1 MNLSYEE
8 FIKLIPEDTKEYVD
22 IVLKYI
28 SRYIVHNTEE
38 DIKDYGDIV
47 LKHID
52 GYITHGEDMHIVDDY
67 NKFID
72 VPINN
77 DCKIKAFF
85 LEALSKSEY
94 SYVAKKLYNN
104 KYISYDEIAINGIP
118 VFLNNEVDTNVFNLY
133 KEYFLIYSDTSYYYG
148 LTPLEL
154 VNNIFEKKQEIL
166 DYRDSYGIY
175 RYCFI
180 ANDGYKRLKIDKII
194 EEKRKEFENKL
205 SIELFK
211 DIPID
216 IVHLVTNASK
226 IYNYNIKHIKSML
239 YKSIDDLVVD
249 SLLTSYLY
257 SEDTDVNNMVKK
269 LNLSPGIIDF
279 YRKKYIEN
287 TGDLDF
293 EPNYYGIKMYYE
305 KYYKDLNSKT
315 IENMFINLFNRN
327 ITNSTY
333 VEELLNKYNID
344 ENKVVGLLDT
354 RTEQEKINEMITNFN
369 GDRNKLARL
378 SKIYSLTLKKVNPI
392 TNKYLNT
399 KNDILTYS
407 YLTYLSIYEQDN
419 ILYEYLKDN
428 DITIDK
434 TNNLVEVNLTNE
446 EIEKEPI
453 TLESI
458 KDIVSKNIDDF
469 DEHFI
474 KNSKSNALINIF
486 NSLSSNKIYDLNRE
500 IENYIEK
507 KELEYKDKIY
517 LELFDGLNKETT
529 SFIKDLAFEN
539 KYLSANINDI
549 DKKDLIMLSIMYSAF
564 NVDSLKSYLYTRY
577 DIVIEE
583 VNDLVKVKHNNFYAG
598 YRYDEEDNVMLY
610 NDYYD
615 FIFKGYNQDIAR
627 QDIMPQ
633 HIFRNI
639 FNKSLYNRAYLVKL
653 LHRLN
658 HNLSDFDNFTDEYDN
673 YLLGSQ
679 VKDKM
684 ESIFK
689 GFYNCSVELNNNDRY
704 LNVYIENIIENA
716 LAINTKINETNPNLT
731 NLDKEKLSIMLSY
744 ILTYIDAID
753 KDNKFIFGINT
764 LYNNGITL
772 ELICKYLNTSKEELK
787 FNIPPIDYKL
797 FDNYMKY
804 FDSKEKE
811 KSLMTI
817 MSNLFNP
824 EINNSNILSVI
835 GNLSTEQSRVLNI
848 ELSTFKPYIPSLSE
862 CISSLKSL
870 EVKSMN
876 IEDMNDMM
884 SYGNELS
891 KHFVTI
897 NEEEHKLLSGDSNDK
912 SIANINEII
921 ANSYEVIEPK
931 KSFFKWLFLED
942 TPNNNITIKLE
953 AIPKLKDAINTNIN
967 ILSNELLTYDKIR
980 KYIIEYAKKNREY
993 VIKTSEIVAL
1003 LERKINEIDADDP
1016 YSYIDS
1022 MQTSSQLQIAR
1033 EKQNRFNTSNQ
1044 LLNQELLKINQAI
1057 VNHFITIN
1065 ALEMARDD
1073 LLPLIS
1079 SELLISQ
1086 GNKDV
1091 NSSLELSKNIM
1102 DLFKAMLERNVDSTK
1117 EVLTKINSI
1126 YSLNGTTELLN
1137 MHINNYINTIDNTTD
1152 KENSKKL
1159 IREI

>member
-8 FIKLIPEDTKEYVD
+8 FIELIPEGTKEYVED
-22 IVLKYI
+22 VLRSITQFIILNRKIYI
-28 SRYIVHNTEE
+28 EESSNFINEDYKIKTIFSEILSKNNEYSYIAKK
-38 DIKDYGDIV
+38 IKNV
-47 LKHID
+47 
-52 GYITHGEDMHIVDDY
+52 T
-67 NKFID
+67 FID
-72 VPINN
+72 TSDKSIY
-77 DCKIKAFF
+77 
-85 LEALSKSEY
+85 LSKSY
-94 SYVAKKLYNN
+94 S
-104 KYISYDEIAINGIP
+104 INP
-118 VFLNNEVDTNVFNLY
+118 DAFNLY
-133 KEYFLIYSDTSYYYG
+133 KEYFLIYNDISYYYG

-154 VNNIFEKKQEIL
+154 VNNIFNIDHSVLEF
-166 DYRDSYGIY
+166 DDSNYK
-175 RYCFI
+175 RHRCFI
-180 ANDGYKRLKIDKII
+180 DNKDYANLKIYKII

-205 SIELFK
+205 NIELFRN
-211 DIPID
+211 IPID

-226 IYNYNIKHIKSML
+226 IYNYNIKHIKGML

-257 SEDTDVNNMVKK
+257 SEDEDIKNMVKK
-269 LNLSPGIIDF
+269 LNLSPSIIDF
-279 YRKKYIEN
+279 YKKIYIEN

-344 ENKVVGLLDT
+344 ENKIVSLLDT
-354 RTEQEKINEMITNFN
+354 RTEQEKINEILTNFS

-419 ILYEYLKDN
+419 ILYKYLKDN

-446 EIEKEPI
+446 EIDNEPI
-453 TLESI
+453 TLEVI
-458 KDIVSKNIDDF
+458 KDIVSKNIDNF
-469 DEHFI
+469 DEYFI
-474 KNSKSNALINIF
+474 KDSKSNALVNIF
-486 NSLSSNKIYDLNRE
+486 NSISNNKICDLNSE

-517 LELFDGLNKETT
+517 LELFNGLNKETI
-529 SFIKDLAFEN
+529 SFIKHLAFEN
-539 KYLSANINDI
+539 KYLSANIDNI
-549 DKKDLIMLSIMYSAF
+549 DRKDLIMLS
-564 NVDSLKSYLYTRY
+564 VLYTAFHIDNLKDCLY
-577 DIVIEE
+577 MKYGMTTKNI
-583 VNDLVKVKHNNFYAG
+583 NNFTKIQCKNPNEK
-598 YRYDEEDNVMLY
+598 YDYTEEDNIMLY

-615 FIFKGYNQDIAR
+615 FIFKGYNKDISR
-627 QDIMPQ
+627 QDIMPC

-653 LHRLN
+653 LHYLKL
-658 HNLSDFDNFTDEYDN
+658 NLSNFDNFTEEYDN
-673 YLLGSQ
+673 YLLEIQ
-679 VKDKM
+679 VNNTM
-684 ESIFK
+684 NSIFYS
-689 GFYNCSVELNNNDRY
+689 FNDCDVKFNTNGRY
-704 LNVYIENIIENA
+704 LNVNIKSIIENA
-716 LAINTKINETNPNLT
+716 LAINTRINKNNLNLT

-744 ILTYIDAID
+744 ILAYIDYIDAID
-753 KDNKFIFGINT
+753 KDNEFIFGINT

-787 FNIPPIDYKL
+787 FNIPQVDYKL

-804 FDSKEKE
+804 FDSNKQEKT
-811 KSLMTI
+811 LMTI

-835 GNLSTEQSRVLNI
+835 GNLPSEQSRVLNI
-848 ELSTFKPYIPSLSE
+848 ELSTFKPYIPTLSE

-870 EVKSMN
+870 EVKQMN
-876 IEDMNDMM
+876 VSDINDMM

-931 KSFFKWLFLED
+931 KSFFKWLFSEE
-942 TPNNNITIKLE
+942 TNNNITIKLE
-953 AIPKLKDAINTNIN
+953 AIPKLKDAINVNIS
-967 ILSNELLTYDKIR
+967 ILSSELLTYDKIR

-993 VIKTSEIVAL
+993 IIKTSEIVAL
-1003 LERKINEIDADDP
+1003 LESKTNEIDANDP
-1016 YSYIDS
+1016 YGYIDS
-1022 MQTSSQLQIAR
+1022 LQVSSQLQIAR

-1044 LLNQELLKINQAI
+1044 LLNQELFKINQAI

-1065 ALEMARDD
+1065 ALVMARDD

-1079 SELLISQ
+1079 SEILISQ

-1126 YSLNGTTELLN
+1126 YQLNGTTELLN
-1137 MHINNYINTIDNTTD
+1137 MHINNYINTIDNTTN

-1159 IREI
+1159 IKEL

>member
-8 FIKLIPEDTKEYVD
+8 FIKLLPEGTKEYVED
-22 IVLKYI
+22 VLRSITQFIILNRKI
-28 SRYIVHNTEE
+28 YIVESN
-38 DIKDYGDIV
+38 
-47 LKHID
+47 
-52 GYITHGEDMHIVDDY
+52 
-67 NKFID
+67 NFID
-72 VPINN
+72 E
-77 DCKIKAFF
+77 DYKIKTIFS
-85 LEALSKSEY
+85 EILSKNNEY
-94 SYVAKKLYNN
+94 SYIAKKIKNVTFIDISN
-104 KYISYDEIAINGIP
+104 KSIYLIKSYSINP
-118 VFLNNEVDTNVFNLY
+118 DAFNLY
-133 KEYFLIYSDTSYYYG
+133 KEYFLIYNDISYYYG

-154 VNNIFEKKQEIL
+154 VNNIFNIDHSVLEF
-166 DYRDSYGIY
+166 DDSNFK
-175 RYCFI
+175 RHRCFI
-180 ANDGYKRLKIDKII
+180 ANDDYKKLNIDKII
-194 EEKRKEFENKL
+194 EEKRKEFENNL
-205 SIELFK
+205 SIELFR
-211 DIPID
+211 DTPID
-216 IVHLVTNASK
+216 IIHLITNASK
-226 IYNYNIKHIKSML
+226 IYNYNIKHIKDML

-249 SLLTSYLY
+249 SILTSYLS
-257 SEDTDVNNMVKK
+257 SEDTDIKNMIKK

-279 YRKKYIEN
+279 YRKK
-287 TGDLDF
+287 DLVKTSDLAI
-293 EPNYYGIKMYYE
+293 EPNYYSIKMYYE

-344 ENKVVGLLDT
+344 ENKIISLLDT
-354 RTEQEKINEMITNFN
+354 RTSQEKINEILTNFN
-369 GDRNKLARL
+369 GDKTKLARL
-378 SKIYSLTLKKVNPI
+378 SKVYSLTLKKVNPL

-419 ILYEYLKDN
+419 ILYKYLKDN
-428 DITIDK
+428 DVTIDK
-434 TNNLVEVNLTNE
+434 INNLVEVNLTNE
-446 EIEKEPI
+446 EINEESI
-453 TLESI
+453 TLEVI
-458 KDIVSKNIDDF
+458 KDIVSKNIDNF
-469 DEHFI
+469 DEYFI
-474 KNSKSNALINIF
+474 KDSKSNIIINII
-486 NSLSSNKIYDLNRE
+486 NSISNNKICDLNSE
-500 IENYIEK
+500 IENYKEK

-517 LELFDGLNKETT
+517 LELFNGLNKETI
-529 SFIKDLAFEN
+529 SFIKHLAFEN
-539 KYLSANINDI
+539 KYLSANISDI
-549 DKKDLIMLSIMYSAF
+549 DRKDLIMLSIMHSAF
-564 NVDSLKSYLYTRY
+564 NVDSLRSYLYTKY
-577 DIVIEE
+577 DIAIEE
-583 VNDLVKVKHNNFYAG
+583 VNDLIKVKYNNFYADDG
-598 YRYDEEDNVMLY
+598 YRYDEEDNIMLY

-615 FIFKGYNQDIAR
+615 FIFKGYNQDMAR

-653 LHRLN
+653 LHNLKF
-658 HNLSDFDNFTDEYDN
+658 NLSDFDNFTNDFNN
-673 YLLGSQ
+673 YLLEDQ

-684 ESIFK
+684 KSIFK
-689 GFYNCSVELNNNDRY
+689 DFISCDNGRY
-704 LNVYIENIIENA
+704 LNVYIENIILNA
-716 LAINTKINETNPNLT
+716 LAINTRINKSNPNLSD
-731 NLDKEKLSIMLSY
+731 LDKEKLSIMLSY
-744 ILTYIDAID
+744 ILAYIDYIDAID

-772 ELICKYLNTSKEELK
+772 ELICKYLNTSKDELK

-804 FDSKEKE
+804 FDSNKQE

-835 GNLSTEQSRVLNI
+835 GNLPSEQSRVLNI

-862 CISSLKSL
+862 CIESLRSI
-870 EVKSMN
+870 EVKQMN
-876 IEDMNDMM
+876 VSDINDMM

-931 KSFFKWLFLED
+931 KSFFKWLFNEEE
-942 TPNNNITIKLE
+942 TNNNITIKLE
-953 AIPKLKDAINTNIN
+953 AIPKLKEAINVNIS
-967 ILSNELLTYDKIR
+967 ILSSELLTYDKIR

-993 VIKTSEIVAL
+993 IIKTSEIVTL
-1003 LERKINEIDADDP
+1003 LENKTNEINPNDP

-1022 MQTSSQLQIAR
+1022 LQISSQLQIVR

-1044 LLNQELLKINQAI
+1044 LLNQELFKINQAI

-1079 SELLISQ
+1079 SEILISQ

-1159 IREI
+1159 IKEL

>member
-8 FIKLIPEDTKEYVD
+8 FIKLIPKDTKKYVD

-28 SRYIVHNTEE
+28 SRYIVHDTEE

-52 GYITHGEDMHIVDDY
+52 RYTNHDDDMHIVDDY
-67 NKFID
+67 NKVIN
-72 VPINN
+72 VPINDN
-77 DCKIKAFF
+77 CKIKAIF
-85 LEALSKSEY
+85 LEVLSKSEY
-94 SYVAKKLYNN
+94 SYIAKKLYNS
-104 KYISYDEIAINGIP
+104 KYISYNEIAINGIP

-148 LTPLEL
+148 LTPIEL
-154 VNNIFEKKQEIL
+154 VNNIFNINHSVLEF
-166 DYRDSYGIY
+166 DDSYCK
-175 RYCFI
+175 RCRCFI
-180 ANDGYKRLKIDKII
+180 DNNDYANLRIYKII
-194 EEKRKEFENKL
+194 EEKRKELESKL
-205 SIELFK
+205 SIELFR
-211 DIPID
+211 DTPID

-226 IYNYNIKHIKSML
+226 IYDYNMKYVA
-239 YKSIDDLVVD
+239 YKTINDLVAD
-249 SLLTSYLY
+249 SLLTSYLC
-257 SEDTDVNNMVKK
+257 SEDEDVKTMIKK
-269 LNLSPGIIDF
+269 LNLPSDIVEF
-279 YRKKYIEN
+279 RRKKYKEDVEDP
-287 TGDLDF
+287 GF
-293 EPNYYGIKMYYE
+293 EQNYYSIKMYYE
-305 KYYKDLNSKT
+305 KYYKALNNKT

-344 ENKVVGLLDT
+344 ENKIVALLDT
-354 RTEQEKINEMITNFN
+354 RTEQEKTNEMITNFN
-369 GDRNKLARL
+369 GDKTKLARL

-392 TNKYLNT
+392 TNKYLSTN
-399 KNDILTYS
+399 NDILSYS

-419 ILYEYLKDN
+419 ILYQYLKDN

-446 EIEKEPI
+446 EIEDEPI
-453 TLESI
+453 NLESI
-458 KDIVSKNIDDF
+458 KDIISRNIDNF
-469 DEHFI
+469 DEYFI
-474 KNSKSNALINIF
+474 KDSKSNAIINIF
-486 NSLSSNKIYDLNRE
+486 NSLSSNKIYDLDSE
-500 IENYIEK
+500 IENYKEK

-517 LELFDGLNKETT
+517 LELFDGLNKETI
-529 SFIKDLAFEN
+529 SFIKDLALEN
-539 KYLSANINDI
+539 KYLSKNINDI
-549 DKKDLIMLSIMYSAF
+549 DRKDLIMLSIMYSAF
-564 NVDSLKSYLYTRY
+564 ETHDLRFYLANCG
-577 DIVIEE
+577 IVIGT
-583 VNDLVKVKHNNFYAG
+583 VNNLIKVKYNNSRAEY
-598 YRYDEEDNVMLY
+598 YYDEDDNIMLY

-615 FIFKGYNQDIAR
+615 FIFKGYNQDMAR
-627 QDIMPQ
+627 QDIMPH

-653 LHRLN
+653 LHNLKL
-658 HNLSDFDNFTDEYDN
+658 NLSDFDNFVNDFDN
-673 YLLGSQ
+673 YLLKGK

-684 ESIFK
+684 KSIFK
-689 GFYNCSVELNNNDRY
+689 DFASCDNGRY
-704 LNVYIENIIENA
+704 NVYVEDIIENA
-716 LAINTKINETNPNLT
+716 LAINTKINETNSNLSD
-731 NLDKEKLSIMLSY
+731 LDKEKLSIVLSY
-744 ILTYIDAID
+744 IRTYIDYIDVID

-772 ELICKYLNTSKEELK
+772 ELICKYLNTSKDELK
-787 FNIPPIDYKL
+787 FDIPPIDYKL

-804 FDSKEKE
+804 FDSSKQE

-817 MSNLFNP
+817 MSNLFNS
-824 EINNSNILSVI
+824 EINNSNILSEI
-835 GNLSTEQSRVLNI
+835 GNLPSEQSRILNI

-862 CISSLKSL
+862 CISSLQSL
-870 EVKSMN
+870 EVRPMN
-876 IEDMNDMM
+876 VNDINDMM

-921 ANSYEVIEPK
+921 ANSYEVVEPK

-942 TPNNNITIKLE
+942 TPSNNITIKLE
-953 AIPKLKDAINTNIN
+953 AIPKLKEAINVNIS
-967 ILSNELLTYDKIR
+967 ILSSELLTYDKIR

-1003 LERKINEIDADDP
+1003 LENKMNEIDADDP

-1044 LLNQELLKINQAI
+1044 LLNQELFKINQAI

-1079 SELLISQ
+1079 SEILISQ

-1137 MHINNYINTIDNTTD
+1137 MHINNYINTIDNTTN

-1159 IREI
+1159 IKI

>member
-8 FIKLIPEDTKEYVD
+8 FIKLLPEGTKEYVED
-22 IVLKYI
+22 VLRSITQFIILNRKIYI
-28 SRYIVHNTEE
+28 EE
-38 DIKDYGDIV
+38 S
-47 LKHID
+47 
-52 GYITHGEDMHIVDDY
+52 
-67 NKFID
+67 NNFID
-72 VPINN
+72 E
-77 DCKIKAFF
+77 DYKIKTIFSEILSKNNEYSYIAKKIKNVTFIDTNDKSIY
-85 LEALSKSEY
+85 LSKSY
-94 SYVAKKLYNN
+94 S
-104 KYISYDEIAINGIP
+104 INP
-118 VFLNNEVDTNVFNLY
+118 DAFNLY
-133 KEYFLIYSDTSYYYG
+133 KEYFLIYNDISYYYG

-154 VNNIFEKKQEIL
+154 VNNIFNIDHSVLEF
-166 DYRDSYGIY
+166 DDSNFK
-175 RYCFI
+175 RHRCFI
-180 ANDGYKRLKIDKII
+180 ANDDYKKLNIDKII
-194 EEKRKEFENKL
+194 EEKRKEFENNL
-205 SIELFK
+205 SIELFR
-211 DIPID
+211 DTPID
-216 IVHLVTNASK
+216 IIHLITNASK
-226 IYNYNIKHIKSML
+226 IYNYNIKHIKDML

-249 SLLTSYLY
+249 SILTSYLS
-257 SEDTDVNNMVKK
+257 SEDEDVKTMVKK

-279 YRKKYIEN
+279 YRKKNLEN
-287 TGDLDF
+287 TIELDF
-293 EPNYYGIKMYYE
+293 EPNYYSIKMYYE

-344 ENKVVGLLDT
+344 ENKIISLLDT
-354 RTEQEKINEMITNFN
+354 RTSQEKINEILTNFN
-369 GDRNKLARL
+369 GDKTKLARL
-378 SKIYSLTLKKVNPI
+378 SKVYSLTLKKVNPI

-419 ILYEYLKDN
+419 ILYKYLKDN
-428 DITIDK
+428 DVTIDK
-434 TNNLVEVNLTNE
+434 INNLVEVNLTNE
-446 EIEKEPI
+446 EINEESI
-453 TLESI
+453 TLEVI
-458 KDIVSKNIDDF
+458 KDIVSKNIDNF
-469 DEHFI
+469 DEYFI
-474 KNSKSNALINIF
+474 KDSKSNTLTNIF
-486 NSLSSNKIYDLNRE
+486 NSLSNNKIHDLNSE
-500 IENYIEK
+500 IENYKEK

-517 LELFDGLNKETT
+517 LELFNGLNKETI
-529 SFIKDLAFEN
+529 SFIKHLAFEN
-539 KYLSANINDI
+539 KYLSANISDI
-549 DKKDLIMLSIMYSAF
+549 DRKDLIMLSIMHSAF
-564 NVDSLKSYLYTRY
+564 NVDSLRSYLYTKY
-577 DIVIEE
+577 DIAIEE
-583 VNDLVKVKHNNFYAG
+583 VNDLIKVKYNNFYADDG
-598 YRYDEEDNVMLY
+598 YRYDEEDNIMLY

-615 FIFKGYNQDIAR
+615 FIFKGYNQDMAR

-653 LHRLN
+653 LHNLKF
-658 HNLSDFDNFTDEYDN
+658 NLSDFDNFTNDFNN
-673 YLLGSQ
+673 YLLEDQ

-684 ESIFK
+684 KSIFK
-689 GFYNCSVELNNNDRY
+689 DFTSCDNGRY
-704 LNVYIENIIENA
+704 LNVYIENIILNA
-716 LAINTKINETNPNLT
+716 LAINTRINKSNPNLSD
-731 NLDKEKLSIMLSY
+731 LDKEKLSIMLSY
-744 ILTYIDAID
+744 ILAYIDYID
-753 KDNKFIFGINT
+753 VIEVDNKFIFGINT

-772 ELICKYLNTSKEELK
+772 ELICKYLNTSKDELK

-804 FDSKEKE
+804 FDSNKQE

-835 GNLSTEQSRVLNI
+835 GNLPSEQSRVLNI

-862 CISSLKSL
+862 CIESLRSL
-870 EVKSMN
+870 EVKQMN
-876 IEDMNDMM
+876 VSDINDMM

-931 KSFFKWLFLED
+931 KSFFKWLFNEEE
-942 TPNNNITIKLE
+942 TNNNITIKLE
-953 AIPKLKDAINTNIN
+953 AIPKLKEAINVNIS
-967 ILSNELLTYDKIR
+967 ILSSELLTYDKIR

-993 VIKTSEIVAL
+993 IIKTSEIVTL
-1003 LERKINEIDADDP
+1003 LENKTNEINPNDP

-1022 MQTSSQLQIAR
+1022 LQISSQLQIVR

-1044 LLNQELLKINQAI
+1044 LLNQELFKINQAI

-1079 SELLISQ
+1079 SEILISQ

-1137 MHINNYINTIDNTTD
+1137 MHINNYINTIDDTTD

-1159 IREI
+1159 IKKL

>member
-8 FIKLIPEDTKEYVD
+8 FIKLLPEGTKEYVED
-22 IVLKYI
+22 VLRSITQFIILNRKI
-28 SRYIVHNTEE
+28 YIVESN
-38 DIKDYGDIV
+38 
-47 LKHID
+47 
-52 GYITHGEDMHIVDDY
+52 
-67 NKFID
+67 NFID
-72 VPINN
+72 E
-77 DCKIKAFF
+77 DYKIKTIFS
-85 LEALSKSEY
+85 EILSKNNEY
-94 SYVAKKLYNN
+94 SYIAKKIKNVTFIDISN
-104 KYISYDEIAINGIP
+104 KSIYLIKSYSINP
-118 VFLNNEVDTNVFNLY
+118 DAFNLY
-133 KEYFLIYSDTSYYYG
+133 KEYFLIYNDISYYYG

-154 VNNIFEKKQEIL
+154 VNNIFNIDHSVLEF
-166 DYRDSYGIY
+166 DDSNFK
-175 RYCFI
+175 RHRCFI
-180 ANDGYKRLKIDKII
+180 ANDDYKRLNIDKII
-194 EEKRKEFENKL
+194 EEKRKEFENNL
-205 SIELFK
+205 SIELFR
-211 DIPID
+211 DTPID
-216 IVHLVTNASK
+216 IIHLITNASK
-226 IYNYNIKHIKSML
+226 IYNYNIKHIKDML

-249 SLLTSYLY
+249 SILTSYLS
-257 SEDTDVNNMVKK
+257 SEDEDVKTMVKK

-279 YRKKYIEN
+279 YRKKNLEN
-287 TGDLDF
+287 TIELDF
-293 EPNYYGIKMYYE
+293 EPNYYSIKMYYE

-333 VEELLNKYNID
+333 VEEVLNKHNID
-344 ENKVVGLLDT
+344 ENKIVNLLDT
-354 RTEQEKINEMITNFN
+354 RTEQEKINEILTNFN
-369 GDRNKLARL
+369 GDKTKLARL
-378 SKIYSLTLKKVNPI
+378 SKVYSLTLKKVNPI

-419 ILYEYLKDN
+419 ILYKYLKDN
-428 DITIDK
+428 DVTIDK
-434 TNNLVEVNLTNE
+434 INNLVEVNLTNE
-446 EIEKEPI
+446 EIEKELI
-453 TLESI
+453 DLNTI
-458 KDIVSKNIDDF
+458 KDIISRNIDNF
-469 DEHFI
+469 DEYFI
-474 KNSKSNALINIF
+474 KDSKSNALIDIF
-486 NSLSSNKIYDLNRE
+486 NSLSSNKICDLNSE

-517 LELFDGLNKETT
+517 LELFNGLNKETI
-529 SFIKDLAFEN
+529 SFIKDLAYEN
-539 KYLSANINDI
+539 KYLSANISDI
-549 DKKDLIMLSIMYSAF
+549 DRKDLIMLSIMYSAF

-577 DIVIEE
+577 DITTNLIEI
-583 VNDLVKVKHNNFYAG
+583 
-598 YRYDEEDNVMLY
+598 YRKKSSKKYDYTEEDNIMLY

-615 FIFKGYNQDIAR
+615 FIFKGYNQDMAR

-653 LHRLN
+653 LHNLKL
-658 HNLSDFDNFTDEYDN
+658 NLSDFDNFTNDFNN
-673 YLLGSQ
+673 YLLEDQ

-704 LNVYIENIIENA
+704 LNVYIENIILNA
-716 LAINTKINETNPNLT
+716 LAINTRINKSNPNLSD
-731 NLDKEKLSIMLSY
+731 LDKEKLSIMLSY
-744 ILTYIDAID
+744 ILAYIDYIDVID

-772 ELICKYLNTSKEELK
+772 ELICKYLNTSKDELK

-804 FDSKEKE
+804 FDSNKQE

-862 CISSLKSL
+862 CIESLRSL
-870 EVKSMN
+870 EVKQMN
-876 IEDMNDMM
+876 VSDINDMM

-931 KSFFKWLFLED
+931 KSFFKWLFNEEE
-942 TPNNNITIKLE
+942 TNNNITIKLE
-953 AIPKLKDAINTNIN
+953 AIPKLKEAINVNIS
-967 ILSNELLTYDKIR
+967 ILSSELLTYDKIR

-993 VIKTSEIVAL
+993 IIKTSEIVTL
-1003 LERKINEIDADDP
+1003 LENKTNEINPNDP

-1022 MQTSSQLQIAR
+1022 LQISSQLQIVR

-1044 LLNQELLKINQAI
+1044 LLNQELFKINQAI

-1079 SELLISQ
+1079 SEILISQ

-1159 IREI
+1159 IKEL

>member
-8 FIKLIPEDTKEYVD
+8 FIKLIPEGTKEYVED
-22 IVLKYI
+22 VLRSITQFIILNRKIYI
-28 SRYIVHNTEE
+28 EESNNFINEDYKIKTIFSEILSKNNEYSYIAKK
-38 DIKDYGDIV
+38 IKNV
-47 LKHID
+47 
-52 GYITHGEDMHIVDDY
+52 T
-67 NKFID
+67 FID
-72 VPINN
+72 TSDKSIY
-77 DCKIKAFF
+77 
-85 LEALSKSEY
+85 LSKSY
-94 SYVAKKLYNN
+94 S
-104 KYISYDEIAINGIP
+104 INP
-118 VFLNNEVDTNVFNLY
+118 DAFNLY
-133 KEYFLIYSDTSYYYG
+133 KEYFLIYNDISYYYG

-154 VNNIFEKKQEIL
+154 VNNIFNIDHSVLEF
-166 DYRDSYGIY
+166 DDSNFK
-175 RYCFI
+175 RHRCFI
-180 ANDGYKRLKIDKII
+180 ANDDYKRLNIDKII
-194 EEKRKEFENKL
+194 EEKRKEFENNL
-205 SIELFK
+205 SIELFR
-211 DIPID
+211 DTPID
-216 IVHLVTNASK
+216 IIHLITNASK
-226 IYNYNIKHIKSML
+226 IYNYNIKHIKDML

-249 SLLTSYLY
+249 SILTSYLS
-257 SEDTDVNNMVKK
+257 SEDEDVKTMVKK
-269 LNLSPGIIDF
+269 LNLSPGIIDL
-279 YRKKYIEN
+279 YRKKN
-287 TGDLDF
+287 LVKTSDLAI
-293 EPNYYGIKMYYE
+293 EPNYYSIKMYYE
-305 KYYKDLNSKT
+305 KYYKALNNKT
-315 IENMFINLFNRN
+315 IESMFINLFNRN

-333 VEELLNKYNID
+333 VEEVLNKHNID
-344 ENKVVGLLDT
+344 ENKIVNLLDT
-354 RTEQEKINEMITNFN
+354 RTEQEKINEILTNFN
-369 GDRNKLARL
+369 GDKTKLARL

-419 ILYEYLKDN
+419 ILYKYLKDN
-428 DITIDK
+428 DVTIDK
-434 TNNLVEVNLTNE
+434 INNLVEVNLTNE
-446 EIEKEPI
+446 EINEESI
-453 TLESI
+453 TLEVI
-458 KDIVSKNIDDF
+458 KDIVSKNIDNF
-469 DEHFI
+469 DEYFI
-474 KNSKSNALINIF
+474 KDSKSSTLTNIF
-486 NSLSSNKIYDLNRE
+486 NSLSNNKICDLNSE

-517 LELFDGLNKETT
+517 LELFNGLNKETI
-529 SFIKDLAFEN
+529 SFIKHLAFEN
-539 KYLSANINDI
+539 KYLSANISDI
-549 DKKDLIMLSIMYSAF
+549 DRKDLIMLSIMHSAF
-564 NVDSLKSYLYTRY
+564 NEDSLRSYLYTKY
-577 DIVIEE
+577 DIAIEE
-583 VNDLVKVKHNNFYAG
+583 VNDLIKVKYNNFYADDG
-598 YRYDEEDNVMLY
+598 YRYDEEDNIMLY

-615 FIFKGYNQDIAR
+615 FIFKGYNQDMAR

-653 LHRLN
+653 LHNLKL
-658 HNLSDFDNFTDEYDN
+658 NLSDFDNFTNDFNN
-673 YLLGSQ
+673 YLLEDQ

-684 ESIFK
+684 KSIFK
-689 GFYNCSVELNNNDRY
+689 DFTSCDNGRY
-704 LNVYIENIIENA
+704 LNVYIENIILNA
-716 LAINTKINETNPNLT
+716 LAINTRINKSNPNLSD
-731 NLDKEKLSIMLSY
+731 LDKEKLSIMLSY
-744 ILTYIDAID
+744 ILAYIDYID
-753 KDNKFIFGINT
+753 VIEVDNKFIFGINT

-772 ELICKYLNTSKEELK
+772 ELICKYLNTSKDELK

-804 FDSKEKE
+804 FDSNKQE
-811 KSLMTI
+811 KSLITI

-835 GNLSTEQSRVLNI
+835 GNLPSEQSRVLNI

-862 CISSLKSL
+862 CIESLRSL
-870 EVKSMN
+870 EVKQMN
-876 IEDMNDMM
+876 VSDINDMM

-931 KSFFKWLFLED
+931 KSFFKWLFNEEE
-942 TPNNNITIKLE
+942 TNNNITIKLE
-953 AIPKLKDAINTNIN
+953 AIPKLKEAINVNIS
-967 ILSNELLTYDKIR
+967 ILSSELLTYDKIR

-993 VIKTSEIVAL
+993 IIKTSEIVTL
-1003 LERKINEIDADDP
+1003 LENKTNEINPNDP

-1022 MQTSSQLQIAR
+1022 LQISSQLQIVR

-1044 LLNQELLKINQAI
+1044 LLNQELFKINQAI

-1079 SELLISQ
+1079 SEILISQ

-1102 DLFKAMLERNVDSTK
+1102 NLFKAMLERNVDSTK

-1159 IREI
+1159 IKEL

>member
-8 FIKLIPEDTKEYVD
+8 FIKLLPEGTKEYVED
-22 IVLKYI
+22 VLRSITQFIILNRKIYI
-28 SRYIVHNTEE
+28 EESNNFINEDYKIKTIFSEILSKNNEYSYIAKK
-38 DIKDYGDIV
+38 IKNV
-47 LKHID
+47 
-52 GYITHGEDMHIVDDY
+52 T
-67 NKFID
+67 FID
-72 VPINN
+72 TN
-77 DCKIKAFF
+77 DKSIY
-85 LEALSKSEY
+85 LSKSY
-94 SYVAKKLYNN
+94 S
-104 KYISYDEIAINGIP
+104 INP
-118 VFLNNEVDTNVFNLY
+118 DAFNLY
-133 KEYFLIYSDTSYYYG
+133 KEYFLIYNDISYYYG

-154 VNNIFEKKQEIL
+154 VNNIFNIDHSVLEF
-166 DYRDSYGIY
+166 DDSNYK
-175 RYCFI
+175 RHRCFI
-180 ANDGYKRLKIDKII
+180 ANDDYKRLNIDKII
-194 EEKRKEFENKL
+194 EEKRKEFENNL
-205 SIELFK
+205 SIELFR
-211 DIPID
+211 DTPID
-216 IVHLVTNASK
+216 IIHLITNASK
-226 IYNYNIKHIKSML
+226 IYNYNIKHIKGML
-239 YKSIDDLVVD
+239 YKSIDDLIVD
-249 SLLTSYLY
+249 SIFTSYLS
-257 SEDTDVNNMVKK
+257 SEDTDIKNMIKK

-279 YRKKYIEN
+279 YRKQYLEN
-287 TGDLDF
+287 TTELDF
-293 EPNYYGIKMYYE
+293 EPNYYSIKMYYE

-344 ENKVVGLLDT
+344 ENKIISLLDT
-354 RTEQEKINEMITNFN
+354 RTEQEKINEILTNFN

-378 SKIYSLTLKKVNPI
+378 SKVYSLTLKKANPI
-392 TNKYLNT
+392 NNKYLKTND
-399 KNDILTYS
+399 DILSYS

-419 ILYEYLKDN
+419 ILYQYLKDN

-434 TNNLVEVNLTNE
+434 INNLVEVNLTDE
-446 EIEKEPI
+446 EIEKELI
-453 TLESI
+453 DLNTI
-458 KDIVSKNIDDF
+458 KDVVSKNIDDF
-469 DEHFI
+469 EEYFI
-474 KNSKSNALINIF
+474 KDSKSNALIDIF
-486 NSLSSNKIYDLNRE
+486 NSLSSNKICDLNSE

-517 LELFDGLNKETT
+517 LELFNGLNKETI
-529 SFIKDLAFEN
+529 SFIKDLAYEN
-539 KYLSANINDI
+539 KYLSANISDI
-549 DKKDLIMLSIMYSAF
+549 DRKDLIMLSIMYSAF

-577 DIVIEE
+577 DITTNLIEI
-583 VNDLVKVKHNNFYAG
+583 
-598 YRYDEEDNVMLY
+598 YRKKSSKKYDYTEEDNIMLY

-615 FIFKGYNQDIAR
+615 FIFKGYNQDMAR

-704 LNVYIENIIENA
+704 LNAYIENIILNA
-716 LAINTKINETNPNLT
+716 LAINTKINENNPNLT

-744 ILTYIDAID
+744 ILTYIDYIDAID
-753 KDNKFIFGINT
+753 KDNKLIFGINT

-787 FNIPPIDYKL
+787 FNIPPINYKL
-797 FDNYMKY
+797 FDNYIKY
-804 FDSKEKE
+804 FDSNEKE

-870 EVKSMN
+870 EVKQMDV
-876 IEDMNDMM
+876 EDINDMM

-921 ANSYEVIEPK
+921 TNSYEVIEPK
-931 KSFFKWLFLED
+931 KSFFKWLFVEE
-942 TPNNNITIKLE
+942 TNNNITIKLE
-953 AIPKLKDAINTNIN
+953 AIPKLKEAINTNIN
-967 ILSNELLTYDKIR
+967 ILSSELLTYDKIR

-1003 LERKINEIDADDP
+1003 LENKINEVNPNDP
-1016 YSYIDS
+1016 YGYIDS
-1022 MQTSSQLQIAR
+1022 LQVSSQLQIAR

-1044 LLNQELLKINQAI
+1044 LLNQELFKINQAI

-1079 SELLISQ
+1079 SEILIAQ

-1137 MHINNYINTIDNTTD
+1137 THINNYINTIDNTTD

-1159 IREI
+1159 IKEI

>member
-8 FIKLIPEDTKEYVD
+8 FIKLIPKDTKEYVED
-22 IVLKYI
+22 VLRCITQYVILNRKMYI
-28 SRYIVHNTEE
+28 EGSSDSIDE
-38 DIKDYGDIV
+38 DYR
-47 LKHID
+47 
-52 GYITHGEDMHIVDDY
+52 
-67 NKFID
+67 
-72 VPINN
+72 
-77 DCKIKAFF
+77 IKAIFS
-85 LEALSKSEY
+85 EMLSRNEEY
-94 SYVAKKLYNN
+94 SYITKKIKYNTFVNSSRTNIYLN
-104 KYISYDEIAINGIP
+104 KSYNINA
-118 VFLNNEVDTNVFNLY
+118 DAFNLY
-133 KEYFLIYSDTSYYYG
+133 KEYFLIYSDISYYYG

-154 VNNIFEKKQEIL
+154 VNNIFEKNQGIL

-180 ANDGYKRLKIDKII
+180 ANDGYKRLKVDKII

-205 SIELFK
+205 SIELFR
-211 DIPID
+211 DTPID
-216 IVHLVTNASK
+216 IIHLVTNASK
-226 IYNYNIKHIKSML
+226 IYNYNIKHIKDML
-239 YKSIDDLVVD
+239 YKSIDDLVAD
-249 SLLTSYLY
+249 SILTSYLS
-257 SEDTDVNNMVKK
+257 SEDEDVKTMVKK
-269 LNLSPGIIDF
+269 LNLSPVIIDL
-279 YRKKYIEN
+279 YRKKN
-287 TGDLDF
+287 LVKTSDLAI
-293 EPNYYGIKMYYE
+293 EPNYYSIKMYYE
-305 KYYKDLNSKT
+305 KYYKALNNKT
-315 IENMFINLFNRN
+315 IESMFINLFNRN

-333 VEELLNKYNID
+333 VEEVFNKHNID
-344 ENKVVGLLDT
+344 ENKIVNLLDT
-354 RTEQEKINEMITNFN
+354 RTEQEKINEILTNFN
-369 GDRNKLARL
+369 GDKTKLARL

-419 ILYEYLKDN
+419 ILYQYLKDN
-428 DITIDK
+428 DVTIDK
-434 TNNLVEVNLTNE
+434 INNLVEVNLTNE
-446 EIEKEPI
+446 EINNEPI
-453 TLESI
+453 TLEVI
-458 KDIVSKNIDDF
+458 KDIISKNIDNF
-469 DEHFI
+469 DEYFI
-474 KNSKSNALINIF
+474 KDSKSNALVNIF
-486 NSLSSNKIYDLNRE
+486 NSISNNKICDLNSE

-517 LELFDGLNKETT
+517 LELFNGLNKETI
-529 SFIKDLAFEN
+529 SFIKDLAYEN
-539 KYLSANINDI
+539 KYLSANISDI
-549 DKKDLIMLSIMYSAF
+549 DRKDLIMLSIMYSAF
-564 NVDSLKSYLYTRY
+564 ETQDLRLYLAYCG
-577 DIVIEE
+577 IVIET
-583 VNDLVKVKHNNFYAG
+583 VNNLIKVKYNNSRAG
-598 YRYDEEDNVMLY
+598 YYYSEEDNIMLY

-615 FIFKGYNQDIAR
+615 FIFKGYNKDISR
-627 QDIMPQ
+627 QDIMPC

-653 LHRLN
+653 LHNLKL
-658 HNLSDFDNFTDEYDN
+658 NLSDFDNFIDDFDN
-673 YLLGSQ
+673 YLLEGQ
-679 VKDKM
+679 VNDKM
-684 ESIFK
+684 ESIFRD
-689 GFYNCSVELNNNDRY
+689 FTNCDVKFNTNGRY
-704 LNVYIENIIENA
+704 LNAYVRAIIENA

-744 ILTYIDAID
+744 ILTYIDYIDAID
-753 KDNKFIFGINT
+753 KDNEFIFGINT

-772 ELICKYLNTSKEELK
+772 ELICKYLNTSKDELK
-787 FNIPPIDYKL
+787 FNMPPIDYKL

-804 FDSKEKE
+804 FDSSKQEKT
-811 KSLMTI
+811 LMTI

-824 EINNSNILSVI
+824 EINNSNILSII
-835 GNLSTEQSRVLNI
+835 GNLSTEQSRILNI

-862 CISSLKSL
+862 CIESLRSL
-870 EVKSMN
+870 EVKQMN
-876 IEDMNDMM
+876 VSDINDIM

-931 KSFFKWLFLED
+931 KSFFKWLFSEE
-942 TPNNNITIKLE
+942 TNNNITIKLE
-953 AIPKLKDAINTNIN
+953 AIPKLKEAINVNIS
-967 ILSNELLTYDKIR
+967 ILSSELLTYDKIR

-1003 LERKINEIDADDP
+1003 LENKMNEIDADDP

-1022 MQTSSQLQIAR
+1022 MQTSSQLQIAK

-1044 LLNQELLKINQAI
+1044 LLNQELFKINQAI

-1079 SELLISQ
+1079 SEILISQ

-1137 MHINNYINTIDNTTD
+1137 MHINNYINTIDNTTN

-1159 IREI
+1159 IKEI

>member
-8 FIKLIPEDTKEYVD
+8 FIKLIPEDTKEYVED
-22 IVLKYI
+22 VLRCITQYVILNRKMYI
-28 SRYIVHNTEE
+28 ERSSDSIDEDYRIKAIFSEMLSRNEE
-38 DIKDYGDIV
+38 YS
-47 LKHID
+47 
-52 GYITHGEDMHIVDDY
+52 YIT
-67 NKFID
+67 K
-72 VPINN
+72 
-77 DCKIKAFF
+77 KIKYNTFVDTTDKSIY
-85 LEALSKSEY
+85 LSKSY
-94 SYVAKKLYNN
+94 S
-104 KYISYDEIAINGIP
+104 INP
-118 VFLNNEVDTNVFNLY
+118 DAFNLY
-133 KEYFLIYSDTSYYYG
+133 KEYFLIYNDISYYYG

-154 VNNIFEKKQEIL
+154 VNNIFEKNQGIL

-180 ANDGYKRLKIDKII
+180 ANDGYKRLKVDKII

-205 SIELFK
+205 NIELFRN
-211 DIPID
+211 IPID

-226 IYNYNIKHIKSML
+226 IYNYNIKHIKGML
-239 YKSIDDLVVD
+239 YKSIDDLIVD
-249 SLLTSYLY
+249 SIFTSYLS
-257 SEDTDVNNMVKK
+257 SEDTDIKNMIKK

-279 YRKKYIEN
+279 YRKKNLEN
-287 TGDLDF
+287 TIELDI
-293 EPNYYGIKMYYE
+293 EPNYYSIKMYYE

-344 ENKVVGLLDT
+344 ENKIISLLDT
-354 RTEQEKINEMITNFN
+354 RTSQEKINEILTNFN

-378 SKIYSLTLKKVNPI
+378 SKIYSLTLKKVNPL

-419 ILYEYLKDN
+419 ILYNYLKDN
-428 DITIDK
+428 NIEVDK
-434 TNNLVEVNLTNE
+434 INNLVEVNLTNE
-446 EIEKEPI
+446 EIENEPI
-453 TLESI
+453 TLEVV
-458 KDIVSKNIDDF
+458 KDIISKNIDNF
-469 DEHFI
+469 DGYFI
-474 KNSKSNALINIF
+474 KNSKSNTLINIF
-486 NSLSSNKIYDLNRE
+486 NSLSNNKICNLNSE

-517 LELFDGLNKETT
+517 LELFNGLNKETI
-529 SFIKDLAFEN
+529 SFIKHLAFEN
-539 KYLSANINDI
+539 KYLSANISDI
-549 DKKDLIMLSIMYSAF
+549 DRKDLIMLSIMHSAF
-564 NVDSLKSYLYTRY
+564 NVDSLRSYLYTKY
-577 DIVIEE
+577 DIAIEE
-583 VNDLVKVKHNNFYAG
+583 VNDLIKVKYNNFYADDG
-598 YRYDEEDNVMLY
+598 YRYDEEDNIMLY

-615 FIFKGYNQDIAR
+615 FIFKGYNQDMAR

-653 LHRLN
+653 LHNLKL
-658 HNLSDFDNFTDEYDN
+658 NLSDFDNFGNDFDN
-673 YLLGSQ
+673 YLLENQ

-689 GFYNCSVELNNNDRY
+689 DFTSCDNGRY
-704 LNVYIENIIENA
+704 LNVYIENIILNA
-716 LAINTKINETNPNLT
+716 LAINTRINENNLNLT
-731 NLDKEKLSIMLSY
+731 DLDKEKLSIMLSY
-744 ILTYIDAID
+744 ILAYIDYIDAID
-753 KDNKFIFGINT
+753 KDNKLIFGINT

-772 ELICKYLNTSKEELK
+772 ELICKYLNTSKDELK
-787 FNIPPIDYKL
+787 FDIPPIDYKL

-804 FDSKEKE
+804 FDSSKQE

-817 MSNLFNP
+817 MSNLFNF
-824 EINNSNILSVI
+824 EINNSNILSEI
-835 GNLSTEQSRVLNI
+835 GNLSTEQSRILNI

-862 CISSLKSL
+862 CISSLRSL
-870 EVKSMN
+870 EVKQMN
-876 IEDMNDMM
+876 VSDINDMM

-921 ANSYEVIEPK
+921 TNSYEVIEPK

-942 TPNNNITIKLE
+942 TPSNNITIKLE
-953 AIPKLKDAINTNIN
+953 AIPKLKEAINTNIN

-1003 LERKINEIDADDP
+1003 LESKINEVNPNDP

-1022 MQTSSQLQIAR
+1022 LQVSSQLQIAR

-1044 LLNQELLKINQAI
+1044 LLNQELFKINQAI

-1079 SELLISQ
+1079 SEILISQ

-1137 MHINNYINTIDNTTD
+1137 MHINNYINTIDNTTN

-1159 IREI
+1159 IKEI

>member
-8 FIKLIPEDTKEYVD
+8 FIKLLPEGTKEYVED
-22 IVLKYI
+22 VLRSITQFIILNRKIYI
-28 SRYIVHNTEE
+28 EESNNFINEDYKIKTIFSEILSKNNEYSYIAKK
-38 DIKDYGDIV
+38 IKNV
-47 LKHID
+47 
-52 GYITHGEDMHIVDDY
+52 T
-67 NKFID
+67 FID
-72 VPINN
+72 TN
-77 DCKIKAFF
+77 DKSIY
-85 LEALSKSEY
+85 LSKSY
-94 SYVAKKLYNN
+94 S
-104 KYISYDEIAINGIP
+104 INP
-118 VFLNNEVDTNVFNLY
+118 DAFNLY
-133 KEYFLIYSDTSYYYG
+133 KEYFLIYNDISYYYG

-154 VNNIFEKKQEIL
+154 VNNIFNIDHSVLEF
-166 DYRDSYGIY
+166 DDSNFK
-175 RYCFI
+175 RHRCFI
-180 ANDGYKRLKIDKII
+180 ANDDYKKLNIDKII
-194 EEKRKEFENKL
+194 EEKRKEFENNL
-205 SIELFK
+205 SIELFR
-211 DIPID
+211 DTPID
-216 IVHLVTNASK
+216 IIHLITNASK
-226 IYNYNIKHIKSML
+226 IYNYNIKHIKDML

-249 SLLTSYLY
+249 SIFTSYLS
-257 SEDTDVNNMVKK
+257 SEDEDVKTMIKK

-279 YRKKYIEN
+279 YRKKNLEN
-287 TGDLDF
+287 TIELDF
-293 EPNYYGIKMYYE
+293 EPNYYSIKMYYE

-344 ENKVVGLLDT
+344 ENKIISLLDT
-354 RTEQEKINEMITNFN
+354 RTSQEKINEILTNFN
-369 GDRNKLARL
+369 GDKTKLARL
-378 SKIYSLTLKKVNPI
+378 SKVYSLTLKKVNPL

-419 ILYEYLKDN
+419 ILYKYLKDN
-428 DITIDK
+428 DVTIDK
-434 TNNLVEVNLTNE
+434 INNLVEVNLTNE
-446 EIEKEPI
+446 EINEESI
-453 TLESI
+453 TLEVI
-458 KDIVSKNIDDF
+458 KDIVSKNIDNF
-469 DEHFI
+469 DEYFI
-474 KNSKSNALINIF
+474 KDSKSNIIINII
-486 NSLSSNKIYDLNRE
+486 NSISNNKICDLNSE
-500 IENYIEK
+500 IENYKEK

-517 LELFDGLNKETT
+517 LELFNGLNKETI
-529 SFIKDLAFEN
+529 SFIKHLAFEN
-539 KYLSANINDI
+539 KYLSANISDI
-549 DKKDLIMLSIMYSAF
+549 DRKDLIMLSIMHSAF
-564 NVDSLKSYLYTRY
+564 NVDSLRSYLYTKY
-577 DIVIEE
+577 DIAIEE
-583 VNDLVKVKHNNFYAG
+583 VNDLIKVKYNNFYADDG
-598 YRYDEEDNVMLY
+598 YRYDEEDNIMLY

-615 FIFKGYNQDIAR
+615 FIFKGYNQDMAR

-653 LHRLN
+653 LHNLKF
-658 HNLSDFDNFTDEYDN
+658 NLSDFDNFTNDFNN
-673 YLLGSQ
+673 YLLEDQ

-684 ESIFK
+684 KSIFK
-689 GFYNCSVELNNNDRY
+689 DFTSCDNGRY
-704 LNVYIENIIENA
+704 LNVYIENIILNA
-716 LAINTKINETNPNLT
+716 LAINTRINKSNPNLSD
-731 NLDKEKLSIMLSY
+731 LDKEKLSIMLSY
-744 ILTYIDAID
+744 ILAYIDYID
-753 KDNKFIFGINT
+753 VIEVDNKFIFGINT

-772 ELICKYLNTSKEELK
+772 ELICKYLNTSKDELK

-804 FDSKEKE
+804 FDSNKQE

-835 GNLSTEQSRVLNI
+835 GNLPSEQSRVLNI

-862 CISSLKSL
+862 CIESLRSL
-870 EVKSMN
+870 EVKQMN
-876 IEDMNDMM
+876 VSDINDMM

-931 KSFFKWLFLED
+931 KSFFKWLFNEEE
-942 TPNNNITIKLE
+942 TNNNITIKLE
-953 AIPKLKDAINTNIN
+953 AIPKLKDAINVNIS
-967 ILSNELLTYDKIR
+967 ILSSELLTYDKIR

-993 VIKTSEIVAL
+993 IIKTSEIVTL
-1003 LERKINEIDADDP
+1003 LESKTNEINPNDP

-1022 MQTSSQLQIAR
+1022 LQISSQLQIAR

-1044 LLNQELLKINQAI
+1044 LLNQELFKINQAI

-1079 SELLISQ
+1079 SEILISQ

-1159 IREI
+1159 IKKL

>member
-8 FIKLIPEDTKEYVD
+8 FIELIPEDTKEYVED
-22 IVLKYI
+22 VLRSITQFIILNRKMYI
-28 SRYIVHNTEE
+28 EGSSDSIDEDYRIKAIFSEMLSRNEE
-38 DIKDYGDIV
+38 YS
-47 LKHID
+47 
-52 GYITHGEDMHIVDDY
+52 YITKKIKNVT
-67 NKFID
+67 FID
-72 VPINN
+72 TSDKSIY
-77 DCKIKAFF
+77 
-85 LEALSKSEY
+85 LSKSY
-94 SYVAKKLYNN
+94 G
-104 KYISYDEIAINGIP
+104 INP
-118 VFLNNEVDTNVFNLY
+118 DAFNLY
-133 KEYFLIYSDTSYYYG
+133 KEYFLIYSDISYYYG

-154 VNNIFEKKQEIL
+154 VNNIFEKDQGIL

-180 ANDGYKRLKIDKII
+180 ANDGYKRLKVDKII

-205 SIELFK
+205 NIELFR
-211 DIPID
+211 DTPID
-216 IVHLVTNASK
+216 IIHLVTNASK
-226 IYNYNIKHIKSML
+226 IYNYNIKHIKDML
-239 YKSIDDLVVD
+239 YKSIDDLVAD
-249 SLLTSYLY
+249 SILTSYLS
-257 SEDTDVNNMVKK
+257 SEDEDVKTMVKK
-269 LNLSPGIIDF
+269 LNLSPGIIDL
-279 YRKKYIEN
+279 YRKKN
-287 TGDLDF
+287 LVKTSDLAI
-293 EPNYYGIKMYYE
+293 EPNYYSIKMYYE
-305 KYYKDLNSKT
+305 KYYKALNNKT
-315 IENMFINLFNRN
+315 IESMFINLFNRN

-333 VEELLNKYNID
+333 VEEVFNKHNID
-344 ENKVVGLLDT
+344 ENKIVNLLDT
-354 RTEQEKINEMITNFN
+354 RTEQEKINEILTNFN

-419 ILYEYLKDN
+419 ILYKYLKDN
-428 DITIDK
+428 DVTIDK
-434 TNNLVEVNLTNE
+434 INNLVEVNLTNE
-446 EIEKEPI
+446 EINEESI
-453 TLESI
+453 TLEVI
-458 KDIVSKNIDDF
+458 KDIVSKNIDNF
-469 DEHFI
+469 DEYFI
-474 KNSKSNALINIF
+474 KDSKSNIIINII
-486 NSLSSNKIYDLNRE
+486 NSISNNKICDLNSE

-517 LELFDGLNKETT
+517 LELFNGLNKETI
-529 SFIKDLAFEN
+529 SFIKHLAFEN
-539 KYLSANINDI
+539 KYLSANISDI
-549 DKKDLIMLSIMYSAF
+549 DRKDLIMLSIMHSAF
-564 NVDSLKSYLYTRY
+564 NVDSLRSYLYTKY
-577 DIVIEE
+577 DIAIEE
-583 VNDLVKVKHNNFYAG
+583 VNDLIKVKYNNFYADDG
-598 YRYDEEDNVMLY
+598 YRYDEEDNIMLY

-615 FIFKGYNQDIAR
+615 FIFKGYNQDMAR

-653 LHRLN
+653 LHNLKF
-658 HNLSDFDNFTDEYDN
+658 NLSDFDNFGNDFNN
-673 YLLGSQ
+673 YLLENQ

-684 ESIFK
+684 KSIFK
-689 GFYNCSVELNNNDRY
+689 DYSRCNAYFNTNDRY
-704 LNVYIENIIENA
+704 LGVNIKSIIEKA
-716 LAINTKINETNPNLT
+716 LAINTKINETNSNLT
-731 NLDKEKLSIMLSY
+731 DLDKEKLSIMLSY
-744 ILTYIDAID
+744 ILTYIDEI
-753 KDNKFIFGINT
+753 KVDNKFIFGINT

-772 ELICKYLNTSKEELK
+772 ELICKYLNTSKDELK
-787 FNIPPIDYKL
+787 FDIPPIDYKL

-804 FDSKEKE
+804 FDSNKQE

-835 GNLSTEQSRVLNI
+835 GNLPSEQSRVLNI

-862 CISSLKSL
+862 CIESLRSL
-870 EVKSMN
+870 EVKQMN
-876 IEDMNDMM
+876 VSDINDMM

-931 KSFFKWLFLED
+931 KSFFKWLFNEEE
-942 TPNNNITIKLE
+942 TNNNITIKLE
-953 AIPKLKDAINTNIN
+953 AIPKLKEAINVNIS
-967 ILSNELLTYDKIR
+967 ILSSELLTYDKIR

-993 VIKTSEIVAL
+993 IIKTSEIVTL
-1003 LERKINEIDADDP
+1003 LENKTNEINPNDP

-1022 MQTSSQLQIAR
+1022 LQISSQLQIAR

-1044 LLNQELLKINQAI
+1044 LLNQELFKINQAI

-1079 SELLISQ
+1079 SEILISQ

-1137 MHINNYINTIDNTTD
+1137 MHINNYINTIDNTTN

-1159 IREI
+1159 IKEL

>member
-8 FIKLIPEDTKEYVD
+8 FIKLIPEDTKEYVED
-22 IVLKYI
+22 VLRSITQFIILNRKI
-28 SRYIVHNTEE
+28 YIVESN
-38 DIKDYGDIV
+38 
-47 LKHID
+47 
-52 GYITHGEDMHIVDDY
+52 
-67 NKFID
+67 NFID
-72 VPINN
+72 E
-77 DCKIKAFF
+77 DYKIKTIFS
-85 LEALSKSEY
+85 EILSKNNEY
-94 SYVAKKLYNN
+94 SYIAKKIKNVTFIDISN
-104 KYISYDEIAINGIP
+104 KSIYLIKSYSINP
-118 VFLNNEVDTNVFNLY
+118 DAFNLY
-133 KEYFLIYSDTSYYYG
+133 KEYFLIYNDISYYYG

-154 VNNIFEKKQEIL
+154 VNNIFNIDHSVLEF
-166 DYRDSYGIY
+166 DDSNFK
-175 RYCFI
+175 RHRCFI
-180 ANDGYKRLKIDKII
+180 ANDDYKRLNIDKII
-194 EEKRKEFENKL
+194 EEKRKEFENNL
-205 SIELFK
+205 SIELFR
-211 DIPID
+211 DTPID

-226 IYNYNIKHIKSML
+226 IYNYNIKHIKDML
-239 YKSIDDLVVD
+239 YKSIDDLVAD
-249 SLLTSYLY
+249 SILTSYLS
-257 SEDTDVNNMVKK
+257 SEDEDVKTMIKK
-269 LNLSPGIIDF
+269 LNLSPGIIDL
-279 YRKKYIEN
+279 YRKKN
-287 TGDLDF
+287 LVKTSDLAI
-293 EPNYYGIKMYYE
+293 EPNYYSIKMYYE
-305 KYYKDLNSKT
+305 KYYKALNNKT
-315 IENMFINLFNRN
+315 IESMFINLFNRN

-333 VEELLNKYNID
+333 VEEVLNKHNID
-344 ENKVVGLLDT
+344 ENKIVNLLDT
-354 RTEQEKINEMITNFN
+354 RTEQEKINEILTNFN
-369 GDRNKLARL
+369 GDKTKLARL
-378 SKIYSLTLKKVNPI
+378 SKVYSLTLKKVNTI

-419 ILYEYLKDN
+419 ILYKYLKDN
-428 DITIDK
+428 DVTIDK
-434 TNNLVEVNLTNE
+434 INNLVEVNLTNE
-446 EIEKEPI
+446 EINEESI
-453 TLESI
+453 TLEVI
-458 KDIVSKNIDDF
+458 KDIVSKNIDNF
-469 DEHFI
+469 DEYFI
-474 KNSKSNALINIF
+474 KDSKSSTLTNIF
-486 NSLSSNKIYDLNRE
+486 NSLSNNKICDLNSE

-517 LELFDGLNKETT
+517 LELFNGLNKETI
-529 SFIKDLAFEN
+529 SFIKHLAFEN
-539 KYLSANINDI
+539 KYLSANISDI
-549 DKKDLIMLSIMYSAF
+549 DRKDLIMLSIMHSAF
-564 NVDSLKSYLYTRY
+564 NEDSLRSYLYTKY
-577 DIVIEE
+577 DIAIEE
-583 VNDLVKVKHNNFYAG
+583 VNDLIKVKYNNFYADDG
-598 YRYDEEDNVMLY
+598 YRYDEEDNIMLY

-615 FIFKGYNQDIAR
+615 FIFKGYNQDMAR

-653 LHRLN
+653 LHNLKL
-658 HNLSDFDNFTDEYDN
+658 NLSDFDNFTNDFNN
-673 YLLGSQ
+673 YLLEDQ

-684 ESIFK
+684 KSIFK
-689 GFYNCSVELNNNDRY
+689 DFTSCDNGRY
-704 LNVYIENIIENA
+704 LNVYIENIILNA
-716 LAINTKINETNPNLT
+716 LAINTRINKSNPNLSD
-731 NLDKEKLSIMLSY
+731 LDKEKLSIMLSY
-744 ILTYIDAID
+744 ILAYIDYID
-753 KDNKFIFGINT
+753 VIEVDNKFIFGINT

-772 ELICKYLNTSKEELK
+772 ELICKYLNTSKDELK

-804 FDSKEKE
+804 FDSNKQE
-811 KSLMTI
+811 KSLITI

-835 GNLSTEQSRVLNI
+835 GNLPSEQSRVLNI

-862 CISSLKSL
+862 CIESLRSL
-870 EVKSMN
+870 EVKQMN
-876 IEDMNDMM
+876 VSDINDMM

-931 KSFFKWLFLED
+931 KSFFKWLFNEEE
-942 TPNNNITIKLE
+942 TNNNITIKLE
-953 AIPKLKDAINTNIN
+953 AIPKLKEAINVNIS
-967 ILSNELLTYDKIR
+967 ILSSELLTYDKIR

-993 VIKTSEIVAL
+993 IIKTSEIVTL
-1003 LERKINEIDADDP
+1003 LENKTNEINPNDP

-1022 MQTSSQLQIAR
+1022 LQISSQLQIVR

-1044 LLNQELLKINQAI
+1044 LLNQELFKINQAI

-1079 SELLISQ
+1079 SEILISQ

-1159 IREI
+1159 IKEL

>member
-8 FIKLIPEDTKEYVD
+8 FIKLIPKDTKEYVD

-28 SRYIVHNTEE
+28 SRYIVHDTEE

-52 GYITHGEDMHIVDDY
+52 RYTNHDDDMHIVDDY
-67 NKFID
+67 NKVIN
-72 VPINN
+72 VPINDN
-77 DCKIKAFF
+77 CKIKAIF
-85 LEALSKSEY
+85 LEVLSKSEY
-94 SYVAKKLYNN
+94 SYIAKKLYNS
-104 KYISYDEIAINGIP
+104 KYISYNEIAINGIP

-148 LTPLEL
+148 LTPIEL
-154 VNNIFEKKQEIL
+154 VNNIFNINHSVLEF
-166 DYRDSYGIY
+166 DDSYCK
-175 RYCFI
+175 RCRCFI
-180 ANDGYKRLKIDKII
+180 DNNDYANLQIYKII
-194 EEKRKEFENKL
+194 EEKRKELESKL
-205 SIELFK
+205 SIELFR
-211 DIPID
+211 DTPID

-226 IYNYNIKHIKSML
+226 IYDYNMKYVA
-239 YKSIDDLVVD
+239 YKTINDLVAD
-249 SLLTSYLY
+249 SILTSYLS
-257 SEDTDVNNMVKK
+257 SEDEDVKTMVKK
-269 LNLSPGIIDF
+269 LNLSPGIIDL
-279 YRKKYIEN
+279 YRKKN
-287 TGDLDF
+287 LVKTSDLAI
-293 EPNYYGIKMYYE
+293 EPNYYSIKMYYE
-305 KYYKDLNSKT
+305 KYYKALNNKT
-315 IENMFINLFNRN
+315 IESMFINLFNRN

-333 VEELLNKYNID
+333 VEEVFNKHNID
-344 ENKVVGLLDT
+344 ENKIVNLLDT
-354 RTEQEKINEMITNFN
+354 RTEQEKINEILTNFN

-419 ILYEYLKDN
+419 ILYKYLKDN
-428 DITIDK
+428 DVTIDK
-434 TNNLVEVNLTNE
+434 INNLVEVNLTNE
-446 EIEKEPI
+446 EINEESI
-453 TLESI
+453 TLEVI
-458 KDIVSKNIDDF
+458 KDIVSKNIDNF
-469 DEHFI
+469 DEYFI
-474 KNSKSNALINIF
+474 KDSRSDALTNIF
-486 NSLSSNKIYDLNRE
+486 NSLSNNKIYNLNNE
-500 IENYIEK
+500 IENYKEK

-517 LELFDGLNKETT
+517 LELFDGLNKETI
-529 SFIKDLAFEN
+529 SFIKDLALEN
-539 KYLSANINDI
+539 KYLSKNINDI
-549 DKKDLIMLSIMYSAF
+549 DRKDLIMLSIMYSAF
-564 NVDSLKSYLYTRY
+564 ETHDLRFYLANCG
-577 DIVIEE
+577 IVIGT
-583 VNDLVKVKHNNFYAG
+583 VNNLIKVKYNNSRAE
-598 YRYDEEDNVMLY
+598 YRYNDEDNIMLY

-615 FIFKGYNQDIAR
+615 FIFKGYNQDMAR

-653 LHRLN
+653 LHDFKL
-658 HNLSDFDNFTDEYDN
+658 NLSNFDNFTEEFDN
-673 YLLGSQ
+673 YLLEGQ
-679 VKDKM
+679 VNNKM
-684 ESIFK
+684 ESIFRD
-689 GFYNCSVELNNNDRY
+689 FTNCDVKFNTNGRY
-704 LNVYIENIIENA
+704 LNVNIKSIIENA
-716 LAINTKINETNPNLT
+716 LAINTRINENNLNLT
-731 NLDKEKLSIMLSY
+731 DLDKEKLSIMLSY
-744 ILTYIDAID
+744 ILTYIDYIDAID
-753 KDNKFIFGINT
+753 KDNKLIFGINT

-772 ELICKYLNTSKEELK
+772 ELICKYLNTSKDELK

-804 FDSKEKE
+804 FDSNKQE

-835 GNLSTEQSRVLNI
+835 GNLPSEQSRVLNI

-862 CISSLKSL
+862 CIESLRSL
-870 EVKSMN
+870 EVKQMN
-876 IEDMNDMM
+876 VSDINDMM

-931 KSFFKWLFLED
+931 KSFFKWLFNEEE
-942 TPNNNITIKLE
+942 TNNNITIKLE
-953 AIPKLKDAINTNIN
+953 AIPKLKEAINVNIS
-967 ILSNELLTYDKIR
+967 ILSSELLTYDKIR

-993 VIKTSEIVAL
+993 IIKTSEIVTL
-1003 LERKINEIDADDP
+1003 LENKTNEINPNDP

-1022 MQTSSQLQIAR
+1022 LQISSQLQIAR

-1044 LLNQELLKINQAI
+1044 LLNQELFKINQAI

-1079 SELLISQ
+1079 SEILISQ

-1091 NSSLELSKNIM
+1091 NSSSELSKNIM

-1137 MHINNYINTIDNTTD
+1137 MHINNYINTIDNTTN

-1159 IREI
+1159 IKI

>member
-8 FIKLIPEDTKEYVD
+8 FIKLLPEGTKEYVED
-22 IVLKYI
+22 VLRSITQFIILNRKIYI
-28 SRYIVHNTEE
+28 EESNNFINEDYKIKTIFSEILSKNNEYSYIAKK
-38 DIKDYGDIV
+38 IKNV
-47 LKHID
+47 
-52 GYITHGEDMHIVDDY
+52 T
-67 NKFID
+67 FID
-72 VPINN
+72 TN
-77 DCKIKAFF
+77 DKSIY
-85 LEALSKSEY
+85 LSKSY
-94 SYVAKKLYNN
+94 S
-104 KYISYDEIAINGIP
+104 INP
-118 VFLNNEVDTNVFNLY
+118 DAFNLY
-133 KEYFLIYSDTSYYYG
+133 KEYFLIYNDISYYYG

-154 VNNIFEKKQEIL
+154 VNNIFNIDHSVLEF
-166 DYRDSYGIY
+166 DDSNYK
-175 RYCFI
+175 RHRCFI
-180 ANDGYKRLKIDKII
+180 ANDDYKRLNIDKII
-194 EEKRKEFENKL
+194 EEKRKEFENNL
-205 SIELFK
+205 SIELFR
-211 DIPID
+211 DTPID
-216 IVHLVTNASK
+216 IIHLITNASK
-226 IYNYNIKHIKSML
+226 IYNYNIKHIKGML

-249 SLLTSYLY
+249 SIFTSYLS
-257 SEDTDVNNMVKK
+257 SEDTDIKNMIKK

-315 IENMFINLFNRN
+315 IENMFINLLNRN

-344 ENKVVGLLDT
+344 ENKIVSLFDT
-354 RTEQEKINEMITNFN
+354 RTEQEKTNEILTNFN

-378 SKIYSLTLKKVNPI
+378 SKVYSLTLKKANPI
-392 TNKYLNT
+392 NNKYLKTND
-399 KNDILTYS
+399 DILSYS

-419 ILYEYLKDN
+419 ILYQYLKDN

-434 TNNLVEVNLTNE
+434 INNLVEVNLTDE
-446 EIEKEPI
+446 EIEKELI
-453 TLESI
+453 DLNTI
-458 KDIVSKNIDDF
+458 KDVVSKNIDDF
-469 DEHFI
+469 EEYFI
-474 KNSKSNALINIF
+474 KDSKSNALIDIF
-486 NSLSSNKIYDLNRE
+486 NSLSSNKICDLNSE

-517 LELFDGLNKETT
+517 LELFNGLNKETI
-529 SFIKDLAFEN
+529 SFIKDLAYEN
-539 KYLSANINDI
+539 KYLSANISNI
-549 DKKDLIMLSIMYSAF
+549 DRKDLIMLSIMYSAF

-577 DIVIEE
+577 DITTNLIEI
-583 VNDLVKVKHNNFYAG
+583 
-598 YRYDEEDNVMLY
+598 YRKKSSKKYDYTEEDNIMLY

-615 FIFKGYNQDIAR
+615 FIFKGYNQDMAR

-704 LNVYIENIIENA
+704 LNAYIENIILNA
-716 LAINTKINETNPNLT
+716 LAINTKINENNPNLT

-744 ILTYIDAID
+744 ILTYIDYIDAID
-753 KDNKFIFGINT
+753 KDNKLIFGINT

-787 FNIPPIDYKL
+787 FNIPPINYKL
-797 FDNYMKY
+797 FDNYIKY
-804 FDSKEKE
+804 FDSNEKE

-835 GNLSTEQSRVLNI
+835 GNLSAEQSRILNI

-862 CISSLKSL
+862 CIDSLKSL
-870 EVKSMN
+870 EVKQMDV
-876 IEDMNDMM
+876 EDINDMM

-921 ANSYEVIEPK
+921 TNSYEVIEPK
-931 KSFFKWLFLED
+931 KSFFKWLFVEE
-942 TPNNNITIKLE
+942 TSNNITIKLE
-953 AIPKLKDAINTNIN
+953 AIPKLKEAINTNIN

-1003 LERKINEIDADDP
+1003 LENKINEVNPNDP

-1022 MQTSSQLQIAR
+1022 LQVSSQLQIAR

-1044 LLNQELLKINQAI
+1044 LLNQELFKINQAI

-1079 SELLISQ
+1079 SEILITQ
-1086 GNKDV
+1086 GNKDA

-1159 IREI
+1159 IKEI

>member
-8 FIKLIPEDTKEYVD
+8 FIKLLPESTKEYVED
-22 IVLKYI
+22 VLRSITQFIILNRKIYI
-28 SRYIVHNTEE
+28 EE
-38 DIKDYGDIV
+38 S
-47 LKHID
+47 
-52 GYITHGEDMHIVDDY
+52 
-67 NKFID
+67 NNFID
-72 VPINN
+72 E
-77 DCKIKAFF
+77 DYKIKTIFS
-85 LEALSKSEY
+85 EILSKNNEY
-94 SYVAKKLYNN
+94 SYIAKKIKNVTFIDISN
-104 KYISYDEIAINGIP
+104 KSIYLIKSYSINP
-118 VFLNNEVDTNVFNLY
+118 DAFNLY
-133 KEYFLIYSDTSYYYG
+133 KEYFLIYNDISYYYG

-154 VNNIFEKKQEIL
+154 VNNIFNIDHSVLEF
-166 DYRDSYGIY
+166 DDSNYK
-175 RYCFI
+175 RHRCFI
-180 ANDGYKRLKIDKII
+180 ANDDYKKLNIDKII
-194 EEKRKEFENKL
+194 EEKRKEFENNL
-205 SIELFK
+205 SIELFR
-211 DIPID
+211 DTPID
-216 IVHLVTNASK
+216 IIHLITNASK
-226 IYNYNIKHIKSML
+226 IYNYNIKHIKGML
-239 YKSIDDLVVD
+239 YKSIDDLIVD
-249 SLLTSYLY
+249 SIFTSYLS
-257 SEDTDVNNMVKK
+257 SEDTDIKNMIKK

-293 EPNYYGIKMYYE
+293 EPNYYSIKMYYE

-344 ENKVVGLLDT
+344 ENKIISLLDT
-354 RTEQEKINEMITNFN
+354 RTSQEKINEILTNFN
-369 GDRNKLARL
+369 GDKTKLARL
-378 SKIYSLTLKKVNPI
+378 SKVYSLTLKKVNPL

-419 ILYEYLKDN
+419 ILYNYLKDN
-428 DITIDK
+428 NIEVDK
-434 TNNLVEVNLTNE
+434 INNLVEVNLTNE
-446 EIEKEPI
+446 EIENEPI
-453 TLESI
+453 TLEVV
-458 KDIVSKNIDDF
+458 KDIISKNIDNF
-469 DEHFI
+469 DEYFI
-474 KNSKSNALINIF
+474 KNSKSNTLINIF
-486 NSLSSNKIYDLNRE
+486 NSLSNNKICNLNSE
-500 IENYIEK
+500 IENYMEK

-517 LELFDGLNKETT
+517 LELFNGLNKETI
-529 SFIKDLAFEN
+529 SFIKHLAFEN
-539 KYLSANINDI
+539 KYLSANISDI
-549 DKKDLIMLSIMYSAF
+549 DRKDLIMLSIMHSAF
-564 NVDSLKSYLYTRY
+564 NVDSLRSYLYTKY
-577 DIVIEE
+577 DITIEE
-583 VNDLVKVKHNNFYAG
+583 VNDLIKVKYNNFYADDG
-598 YRYDEEDNVMLY
+598 YRYDEEDNIMLY

-615 FIFKGYNQDIAR
+615 FIFKGYNQDMAR

-653 LHRLN
+653 LHNLKL
-658 HNLSDFDNFTDEYDN
+658 NLSDFDNFGNDFDN
-673 YLLGSQ
+673 YLLENQ

-689 GFYNCSVELNNNDRY
+689 DFTSCDNGRY
-704 LNVYIENIIENA
+704 LNVYIENIILNA
-716 LAINTKINETNPNLT
+716 LAINTRINENNLNLT
-731 NLDKEKLSIMLSY
+731 DLDKEKLSIMLSY
-744 ILTYIDAID
+744 ILAYIDYIDAID
-753 KDNKFIFGINT
+753 KDNKLIFGINT

-772 ELICKYLNTSKEELK
+772 ELICKYLNTSKDELK
-787 FNIPPIDYKL
+787 FDIPPIDYKL

-804 FDSKEKE
+804 FDSSKQE

-817 MSNLFNP
+817 MSNLFNF
-824 EINNSNILSVI
+824 EINNSNILGII

-862 CISSLKSL
+862 CIESLRSL
-870 EVKSMN
+870 EVKQMN
-876 IEDMNDMM
+876 VSDINDMM

-921 ANSYEVIEPK
+921 TNSYEVIEPK
-931 KSFFKWLFLED
+931 KSFFKWLFNEEE
-942 TPNNNITIKLE
+942 TNNNITIKLE
-953 AIPKLKDAINTNIN
+953 AIPKLKEAINTNIS
-967 ILSNELLTYDKIR
+967 ILSSELLTYDKIR

-1003 LERKINEIDADDP
+1003 LENKMNEIDADDP

-1022 MQTSSQLQIAR
+1022 LQVSSQLQIAK

-1044 LLNQELLKINQAI
+1044 LLNQELFKINQAI

-1079 SELLISQ
+1079 SEILISQ

-1137 MHINNYINTIDNTTD
+1137 MHINNYINTIDNTTN

-1159 IREI
+1159 IKEI

>member
-8 FIKLIPEDTKEYVD
+8 FIKLLPEGTKEYVED
-22 IVLKYI
+22 VLRSITQFIILNRKIYI
-28 SRYIVHNTEE
+28 EESNNFINEDYKIKTIFSEILSKNNEYSYIAKK
-38 DIKDYGDIV
+38 IKNV
-47 LKHID
+47 
-52 GYITHGEDMHIVDDY
+52 T
-67 NKFID
+67 FID
-72 VPINN
+72 TN
-77 DCKIKAFF
+77 DKSIY
-85 LEALSKSEY
+85 LSKSY
-94 SYVAKKLYNN
+94 S
-104 KYISYDEIAINGIP
+104 INP
-118 VFLNNEVDTNVFNLY
+118 DAFNLY
-133 KEYFLIYSDTSYYYG
+133 KEYFLIYNDISYYYG

-154 VNNIFEKKQEIL
+154 VNNIFNIDHSVLEF
-166 DYRDSYGIY
+166 DDSNYK
-175 RYCFI
+175 RHRCFI
-180 ANDGYKRLKIDKII
+180 ANDDYKRLNIDKII
-194 EEKRKEFENKL
+194 EEKRKEFENNL
-205 SIELFK
+205 SIELFR
-211 DIPID
+211 DTPID
-216 IVHLVTNASK
+216 IIHLITNASK
-226 IYNYNIKHIKSML
+226 IYNYNIKHIKGML
-239 YKSIDDLVVD
+239 YKSIDDLIVD
-249 SLLTSYLY
+249 SIFTSYLS
-257 SEDTDVNNMVKK
+257 SEDTDIKNMIKK

-279 YRKKYIEN
+279 YRKQYLEN
-287 TGDLDF
+287 TTELDF
-293 EPNYYGIKMYYE
+293 EPNYYSIKMYYE

-344 ENKVVGLLDT
+344 ENKIISLLDT
-354 RTEQEKINEMITNFN
+354 RTEQEKINEILTNFN

-378 SKIYSLTLKKVNPI
+378 SKVYSLTLKKANPI
-392 TNKYLNT
+392 NNKYLKTND
-399 KNDILTYS
+399 DILSYS

-419 ILYEYLKDN
+419 ILYQYLKDN

-434 TNNLVEVNLTNE
+434 INNLVEVNLTDE
-446 EIEKEPI
+446 EIEKELI
-453 TLESI
+453 DLNTI
-458 KDIVSKNIDDF
+458 KDVVSKNIDDF
-469 DEHFI
+469 EEYFI
-474 KNSKSNALINIF
+474 KDSKSNALIDIF
-486 NSLSSNKIYDLNRE
+486 NSLSSNKICDLNSE

-517 LELFDGLNKETT
+517 LELFNGLNKETI
-529 SFIKDLAFEN
+529 SFIKDLAYEN
-539 KYLSANINDI
+539 KYLSANISDI
-549 DKKDLIMLSIMYSAF
+549 DRKDLIMLSIMYSAF

-577 DIVIEE
+577 DITTNLIEI
-583 VNDLVKVKHNNFYAG
+583 
-598 YRYDEEDNVMLY
+598 YRKKSSKKYDYTEEDNIMLY

-615 FIFKGYNQDIAR
+615 FIFKGYNQDMAR

-639 FNKSLYNRAYLVKL
+639 FNKSLYNRACLVKL

-704 LNVYIENIIENA
+704 LNAYIENIILNA
-716 LAINTKINETNPNLT
+716 LAINTKINENNPNLT

-744 ILTYIDAID
+744 ILTYIDYIDAID
-753 KDNKFIFGINT
+753 KDNKLIFGINT

-787 FNIPPIDYKL
+787 FNIPPINYKL
-797 FDNYMKY
+797 FDNYIKY
-804 FDSKEKE
+804 FDSNEKE

-835 GNLSTEQSRVLNI
+835 GNLSTEQSRILNI

-862 CISSLKSL
+862 CIDSLKSL
-870 EVKSMN
+870 EVKQMDV
-876 IEDMNDMM
+876 EDINDMM

-921 ANSYEVIEPK
+921 TNSYEVIEPK
-931 KSFFKWLFLED
+931 KSFFKWLFVEEKS
-942 TPNNNITIKLE
+942 NNITIKLE
-953 AIPKLKDAINTNIN
+953 AIPKLKEAINTNIN

-1003 LERKINEIDADDP
+1003 LENKINEVNPNDP
-1016 YSYIDS
+1016 YGYIDS
-1022 MQTSSQLQIAR
+1022 LQVSSQLQIAR

-1044 LLNQELLKINQAI
+1044 LLNQELFKINQAI

-1079 SELLISQ
+1079 SEILIAQ
-1086 GNKDV
+1086 GNKDA

-1159 IREI
+1159 IKEI

>member
-8 FIKLIPEDTKEYVD
+8 FIKLLPEGTKEYVED
-22 IVLKYI
+22 VLRSITQFIILNRKIYI
-28 SRYIVHNTEE
+28 EESNNFINEDYKIKTIFSEILSKNNEYSYIAKK
-38 DIKDYGDIV
+38 IKNV
-47 LKHID
+47 
-52 GYITHGEDMHIVDDY
+52 T
-67 NKFID
+67 FID
-72 VPINN
+72 TSDKSIY
-77 DCKIKAFF
+77 
-85 LEALSKSEY
+85 LSKSY
-94 SYVAKKLYNN
+94 S
-104 KYISYDEIAINGIP
+104 INP
-118 VFLNNEVDTNVFNLY
+118 DAFNLY
-133 KEYFLIYSDTSYYYG
+133 KEYFLIYNDISYYYG

-154 VNNIFEKKQEIL
+154 VNNIFNIDHSVLEF
-166 DYRDSYGIY
+166 DDSNFKHH
-175 RYCFI
+175 RCFI
-180 ANDGYKRLKIDKII
+180 ANDDYKRLNIDKII
-194 EEKRKEFENKL
+194 EEKRKEFENNL
-205 SIELFK
+205 SIELFR
-211 DIPID
+211 DTPID
-216 IVHLVTNASK
+216 IIHLITNASK
-226 IYNYNIKHIKSML
+226 IYNYNIKHIKGML
-239 YKSIDDLVVD
+239 YKSIDDLIVD
-249 SLLTSYLY
+249 SIFTSYLS
-257 SEDTDVNNMVKK
+257 SEDTDIKNMIKK

-279 YRKKYIEN
+279 YRKQYLEN
-287 TGDLDF
+287 TIELDF
-293 EPNYYGIKMYYE
+293 KPNYYSIKMYYE

-344 ENKVVGLLDT
+344 ENKIISLLDT
-354 RTEQEKINEMITNFN
+354 RTSQEKINEILTNFN
-369 GDRNKLARL
+369 GDKTKLARL
-378 SKIYSLTLKKVNPI
+378 SKVYSLTLKKVNPL

-419 ILYEYLKDN
+419 ILYKYLKDN
-428 DITIDK
+428 DVTIDK
-434 TNNLVEVNLTNE
+434 INNLVEVNLTNE
-446 EIEKEPI
+446 EIENEPI
-453 TLESI
+453 TLEAV
-458 KDIVSKNIDDF
+458 KDIISKNIDNF
-469 DEHFI
+469 DEYFI
-474 KNSKSNALINIF
+474 KNSKSNTLINIF
-486 NSLSSNKIYDLNRE
+486 NSLSNNKICNLNSE
-500 IENYIEK
+500 IENYMEK

-517 LELFDGLNKETT
+517 LELFNGLNNETI
-529 SFIKDLAFEN
+529 SFIKHLAFEN
-539 KYLSANINDI
+539 KYLSANISDI
-549 DKKDLIMLSIMYSAF
+549 DRKDLIMLSIMHSAF
-564 NVDSLKSYLYTRY
+564 NVDSLRSYLYTKY
-577 DIVIEE
+577 DIAIEE
-583 VNDLVKVKHNNFYAG
+583 VNDLIKVKYNNFYADDG
-598 YRYDEEDNVMLY
+598 YRYDEEDNIMLY

-615 FIFKGYNQDIAR
+615 FIFKGYNQDMAR

-653 LHRLN
+653 LHNLKL
-658 HNLSDFDNFTDEYDN
+658 NLSNFDNFTEEYDN
-673 YLLGSQ
+673 YLLKIQ
-679 VKDKM
+679 VNNTM
-684 ESIFK
+684 NSIF
-689 GFYNCSVELNNNDRY
+689 CSFNDCDVKFNTNGRY
-704 LNVYIENIIENA
+704 LNVNIKSIIESA
-716 LAINTKINETNPNLT
+716 LAINTRINKNNLNLT

-744 ILTYIDAID
+744 ILTYSDYIDAID
-753 KDNKFIFGINT
+753 KDNEFIFGINT
-764 LYNNGITL
+764 LYNKGITL
-772 ELICKYLNTSKEELK
+772 ELICKYLNTSKDELK

-804 FDSKEKE
+804 FDSSKQE

-817 MSNLFNP
+817 MSNLFNS

-862 CISSLKSL
+862 CIDSLKSL
-870 EVKSMN
+870 EVKQMDV
-876 IEDMNDMM
+876 EDINDMM

-921 ANSYEVIEPK
+921 TNSYEVIEPK

-942 TPNNNITIKLE
+942 TPSNNITIKLE
-953 AIPKLKDAINTNIN
+953 AIPKLKEAINTNIN
-967 ILSNELLTYDKIR
+967 ILSSELLTYDKIR

-1003 LERKINEIDADDP
+1003 LESKTNEVNPNDP

-1022 MQTSSQLQIAR
+1022 LQVSSQLQIAR

-1044 LLNQELLKINQAI
+1044 LLNQELFKINQAI

-1079 SELLISQ
+1079 SEILIAQ
-1086 GNKDV
+1086 GNKDA

-1159 IREI
+1159 IKEI

>member
-8 FIKLIPEDTKEYVD
+8 FIKLLPEGTKEYVED
-22 IVLKYI
+22 VLRSITQFIILNRKIYI
-28 SRYIVHNTEE
+28 EESNNFINEDYKIKTIFSEILSKNNEYSYIAKK
-38 DIKDYGDIV
+38 IKNV
-47 LKHID
+47 
-52 GYITHGEDMHIVDDY
+52 T
-67 NKFID
+67 FID
-72 VPINN
+72 TN
-77 DCKIKAFF
+77 DKSIY
-85 LEALSKSEY
+85 LSKSY
-94 SYVAKKLYNN
+94 S
-104 KYISYDEIAINGIP
+104 INP
-118 VFLNNEVDTNVFNLY
+118 DAFNLY
-133 KEYFLIYSDTSYYYG
+133 KEYFLIYNDISYYYG

-154 VNNIFEKKQEIL
+154 VNNIFEKNQGIL

-180 ANDGYKRLKIDKII
+180 ANDGYKRLKVDKII

-205 SIELFK
+205 NIELFRN
-211 DIPID
+211 IPID

-226 IYNYNIKHIKSML
+226 IYNYNIKHIKGML
-239 YKSIDDLVVD
+239 YKSIDDLIVD
-249 SLLTSYLY
+249 SIFTSYLS
-257 SEDTDVNNMVKK
+257 SEDTDIKNMIKK

-293 EPNYYGIKMYYE
+293 EPNYYGIKMYYK

-344 ENKVVGLLDT
+344 ENKIISLLDT
-354 RTEQEKINEMITNFN
+354 RTEQEKINEILTNFN

-378 SKIYSLTLKKVNPI
+378 SKVYSLTLKKANPI
-392 TNKYLNT
+392 NNKYLKTND
-399 KNDILTYS
+399 DILSYS

-419 ILYEYLKDN
+419 ILYQYLKDN

-434 TNNLVEVNLTNE
+434 INNLVEVNLTDE
-446 EIEKEPI
+446 EIEKELI
-453 TLESI
+453 DLNTI
-458 KDIVSKNIDDF
+458 KDVVSKNIDDF
-469 DEHFI
+469 EEYFI
-474 KNSKSNALINIF
+474 KDSKSNALIDIF
-486 NSLSSNKIYDLNRE
+486 NSLSSNKICDLNSE

-517 LELFDGLNKETT
+517 LELFNGLNKETI
-529 SFIKDLAFEN
+529 SFIKDLAYEN
-539 KYLSANINDI
+539 KYLSANISDI
-549 DKKDLIMLSIMYSAF
+549 DRKDLIMLSIMYSAF

-577 DIVIEE
+577 DITTNLIEI
-583 VNDLVKVKHNNFYAG
+583 
-598 YRYDEEDNVMLY
+598 YRKKSSKKYDYTEEDNIMLY

-615 FIFKGYNQDIAR
+615 FIFKGYNQDMAR

-639 FNKSLYNRAYLVKL
+639 FNKSLYNRACLVKL

-704 LNVYIENIIENA
+704 LNAYIENIILNA
-716 LAINTKINETNPNLT
+716 LAINTKINENNPNLT

-744 ILTYIDAID
+744 ILTYIDYIDAID
-753 KDNKFIFGINT
+753 KDNKLIFGINT

-787 FNIPPIDYKL
+787 FNIPPINYKL
-797 FDNYMKY
+797 FDNYIKY
-804 FDSKEKE
+804 FDSNEKE

-835 GNLSTEQSRVLNI
+835 GNLSTEQSRILNI

-862 CISSLKSL
+862 CIDSLKSL
-870 EVKSMN
+870 EVKQMDV
-876 IEDMNDMM
+876 EDINDMM

-921 ANSYEVIEPK
+921 TNSYEVIEPK
-931 KSFFKWLFLED
+931 KSFFKWLFVEE
-942 TPNNNITIKLE
+942 TNNNITIKLE
-953 AIPKLKDAINTNIN
+953 AIPKLKEAINANIN

-1003 LERKINEIDADDP
+1003 LENKINEVNPNDP
-1016 YSYIDS
+1016 YGYIDS
-1022 MQTSSQLQIAR
+1022 LQVSSQLQIAR

-1044 LLNQELLKINQAI
+1044 LLNQELFKINQAI

-1079 SELLISQ
+1079 SEILISQ

-1137 MHINNYINTIDNTTD
+1137 MHINNYINTIDNTTN

-1159 IREI
+1159 IKEI

>member
-8 FIKLIPEDTKEYVD
+8 FIKLLPESTKEYVED
-22 IVLKYI
+22 VLRSITQFIILNRKIYI
-28 SRYIVHNTEE
+28 EE
-38 DIKDYGDIV
+38 S
-47 LKHID
+47 
-52 GYITHGEDMHIVDDY
+52 
-67 NKFID
+67 NNFID
-72 VPINN
+72 E
-77 DCKIKAFF
+77 DYKIKTIFSEILSKNNEYSYIAKKIKNVTFIDTNDKSIY
-85 LEALSKSEY
+85 LSKSY
-94 SYVAKKLYNN
+94 S
-104 KYISYDEIAINGIP
+104 INP
-118 VFLNNEVDTNVFNLY
+118 DAFNLY
-133 KEYFLIYSDTSYYYG
+133 KEYFLIYNDISYYYG

-154 VNNIFEKKQEIL
+154 VNNIFNIDHSVLEF
-166 DYRDSYGIY
+166 DDSNYK
-175 RYCFI
+175 RHRCFI
-180 ANDGYKRLKIDKII
+180 ANDDYKKLNIDKII
-194 EEKRKEFENKL
+194 EEKRKEFENNL
-205 SIELFK
+205 SIELFR
-211 DIPID
+211 DTPID
-216 IVHLVTNASK
+216 IIHLITNASK
-226 IYNYNIKHIKSML
+226 IYNYNIKHIKGML

-257 SEDTDVNNMVKK
+257 SEDEDIKNMVKK

-293 EPNYYGIKMYYE
+293 EPNYYSIKMYYE

-344 ENKVVGLLDT
+344 ENKIISLLDT
-354 RTEQEKINEMITNFN
+354 RTSQEKINEILTNFN
-369 GDRNKLARL
+369 GDKTKLARL
-378 SKIYSLTLKKVNPI
+378 SKVYSLTLKKVNPL

-419 ILYEYLKDN
+419 ILYNYLKDN
-428 DITIDK
+428 NIEVDK
-434 TNNLVEVNLTNE
+434 INNLVEVNLTNE
-446 EIEKEPI
+446 EIENEPI
-453 TLESI
+453 TLEVV
-458 KDIVSKNIDDF
+458 KDIISKNIDNF
-469 DEHFI
+469 DEYFI
-474 KNSKSNALINIF
+474 KNSKSNTLINIF
-486 NSLSSNKIYDLNRE
+486 NSLSNNKICNLNSE
-500 IENYIEK
+500 IENYMEK

-517 LELFDGLNKETT
+517 LELFNGLNKETI
-529 SFIKDLAFEN
+529 SFIKHLAFEN
-539 KYLSANINDI
+539 KYLSANISDI
-549 DKKDLIMLSIMYSAF
+549 DRKDLIMLSIMYSAF

-577 DIVIEE
+577 DITTNLIEI
-583 VNDLVKVKHNNFYAG
+583 
-598 YRYDEEDNVMLY
+598 YRKKSSKKYDYTEEDNIMLY

-615 FIFKGYNQDIAR
+615 FIFKGYNQDMAR

-653 LHRLN
+653 LHNLKL
-658 HNLSDFDNFTDEYDN
+658 NLSDFDNFGNDFDN
-673 YLLGSQ
+673 YLLENQ

-689 GFYNCSVELNNNDRY
+689 DFTSCDNGRY
-704 LNVYIENIIENA
+704 LNVYIENIILNA
-716 LAINTKINETNPNLT
+716 LAINTRINENNLNLT
-731 NLDKEKLSIMLSY
+731 DLDKEKLSIMLSY
-744 ILTYIDAID
+744 ILAYIDYIDAID
-753 KDNKFIFGINT
+753 KDNKLIFGINT

-787 FNIPPIDYKL
+787 FNIPPINYKL
-797 FDNYMKY
+797 FDNYIKY
-804 FDSKEKE
+804 FDSNEKE

-835 GNLSTEQSRVLNI
+835 GNLSTEQSRILNI

-862 CISSLKSL
+862 CIDSLKSL
-870 EVKSMN
+870 EVKQMDV
-876 IEDMNDMM
+876 EDINDMM

-921 ANSYEVIEPK
+921 TNSYEVIEPK
-931 KSFFKWLFLED
+931 KSFFKWLFNEEE
-942 TPNNNITIKLE
+942 TNNNITIKLE
-953 AIPKLKDAINTNIN
+953 AIPKLKEAINTNIS
-967 ILSNELLTYDKIR
+967 ILSSELLTYDKIR

-1003 LERKINEIDADDP
+1003 LENKMNEIDADDP

-1022 MQTSSQLQIAR
+1022 LQVSSQLQIAK

-1044 LLNQELLKINQAI
+1044 LLNQELFKINQAI

-1079 SELLISQ
+1079 SEILISQ

-1137 MHINNYINTIDNTTD
+1137 MHINNYINTIDNTTN

-1159 IREI
+1159 IKEI

>member
-8 FIKLIPEDTKEYVD
+8 FIELIPEDTKEYVED
-22 IVLKYI
+22 VLRCITQHVILNRKMYI
-28 SRYIVHNTEE
+28 EGSSDSIDE
-38 DIKDYGDIV
+38 DYR
-47 LKHID
+47 
-52 GYITHGEDMHIVDDY
+52 
-67 NKFID
+67 
-72 VPINN
+72 
-77 DCKIKAFF
+77 IKAIFS
-85 LEALSKSEY
+85 EMLSRNEEY
-94 SYVAKKLYNN
+94 SYITKKIKYNTFVNSSRTNIYLN
-104 KYISYDEIAINGIP
+104 KSYNINA
-118 VFLNNEVDTNVFNLY
+118 DAFNLY
-133 KEYFLIYSDTSYYYG
+133 KEYFLIYSDISYYYG

-154 VNNIFEKKQEIL
+154 VNNIFEKNQGIL

-180 ANDGYKRLKIDKII
+180 ANDGYKRLKVDKII

-205 SIELFK
+205 NIELFRN
-211 DIPID
+211 IPID

-226 IYNYNIKHIKSML
+226 IYNYNIKHIKGML
-239 YKSIDDLVVD
+239 YKSIDDLVAD

-257 SEDTDVNNMVKK
+257 SEDEDIKNMVKK

-344 ENKVVGLLDT
+344 ENKIVSLFDT
-354 RTEQEKINEMITNFN
+354 RTEQEKINETITNFN

-392 TNKYLNT
+392 NNKYLNT

-407 YLTYLSIYEQDN
+407 YLTYLSIYEPDN
-419 ILYEYLKDN
+419 ILCNYLKDN
-428 DITIDK
+428 EITIDK
-434 TNNLVEVNLTNE
+434 INNLAEVNLTDE
-446 EIEKEPI
+446 EIEKELI
-453 TLESI
+453 DLNTI
-458 KDIVSKNIDDF
+458 KDIISKNIDNF
-469 DEHFI
+469 DEYFI
-474 KNSKSNALINIF
+474 KDSKSNALIDIF
-486 NSLSSNKIYDLNRE
+486 NSLSSNKICDLNSE

-517 LELFDGLNKETT
+517 LELFNGLNKETI
-529 SFIKDLAFEN
+529 SFIKHLAFEN
-539 KYLSANINDI
+539 KYLSANIDNI
-549 DKKDLIMLSIMYSAF
+549 DRKDLIMLSIMYSAF
-564 NVDSLKSYLYTRY
+564 NVDSLKSYLYTKY
-577 DIVIEE
+577 DIAIEE
-583 VNDLVKVKHNNFYAG
+583 VNDLIKVKYNNFYADDG
-598 YRYDEEDNVMLY
+598 YRYDEEDNIMLY

-615 FIFKGYNQDIAR
+615 FIFKGYNQDMAR

-658 HNLSDFDNFTDEYDN
+658 HNLSDFDNFSDEFDN
-673 YLLGSQ
+673 YLLKGK
-679 VKDKM
+679 VNDKM
-684 ESIFK
+684 NSIFYS
-689 GFYNCSVELNNNDRY
+689 FNDCDVKFNTNGRY
-704 LNVYIENIIENA
+704 LNVNIKRIIENA
-716 LAINTKINETNPNLT
+716 LAINTKINENNLNLT
-731 NLDKEKLSIMLSY
+731 DLDKEKLSIMLSY
-744 ILTYIDAID
+744 ILTYIDYIDAID
-753 KDNKFIFGINT
+753 KDNEFIFGINT
-764 LYNNGITL
+764 LYNNSITL

-787 FNIPPIDYKL
+787 FDIPPIDYKL

-804 FDSKEKE
+804 FDSSKKE

-824 EINNSNILSVI
+824 EINNSNILSEI

-848 ELSTFKPYIPSLSE
+848 ELSTFKPYIPNLSE
-862 CISSLKSL
+862 CIESLRSL
-870 EVKSMN
+870 EVKQMN
-876 IEDMNDMM
+876 VSDINDMM

-921 ANSYEVIEPK
+921 TNSYEVIEPK

-942 TPNNNITIKLE
+942 TPSNNITIKLE
-953 AIPKLKDAINTNIN
+953 VIPKLKEAINTNIN

-1003 LERKINEIDADDP
+1003 LENKMNEIDADDP

-1022 MQTSSQLQIAR
+1022 MQTSSQLQIAK

-1044 LLNQELLKINQAI
+1044 LLNQELFKINQAI

-1079 SELLISQ
+1079 SEILISQ

-1137 MHINNYINTIDNTTD
+1137 MHINNYINTIDNTTN

-1159 IREI
+1159 IKEI

>member
-8 FIKLIPEDTKEYVD
+8 FIKLLPEGTKEYVED
-22 IVLKYI
+22 VLRSITQFIILNRKI
-28 SRYIVHNTEE
+28 YIVESN
-38 DIKDYGDIV
+38 
-47 LKHID
+47 
-52 GYITHGEDMHIVDDY
+52 
-67 NKFID
+67 NFID
-72 VPINN
+72 E
-77 DCKIKAFF
+77 DYKIKTIFS
-85 LEALSKSEY
+85 EILSKNNEY
-94 SYVAKKLYNN
+94 SYIAKKIKNVTFIDISN
-104 KYISYDEIAINGIP
+104 KSIYLIKSYSINP
-118 VFLNNEVDTNVFNLY
+118 DAFNLY
-133 KEYFLIYSDTSYYYG
+133 KEYFLIYNDISYYYG

-154 VNNIFEKKQEIL
+154 VNNIFNIDHSVLEF
-166 DYRDSYGIY
+166 DDSNFK
-175 RYCFI
+175 RHRCFI
-180 ANDGYKRLKIDKII
+180 ANDDYKKLNIDKII
-194 EEKRKEFENKL
+194 EEKRKEFENNL
-205 SIELFK
+205 SIELFR
-211 DIPID
+211 DTPID
-216 IVHLVTNASK
+216 IIHLITNASK
-226 IYNYNIKHIKSML
+226 IYNYNIKHIKDML
-239 YKSIDDLVVD
+239 YKSIDDLVAD
-249 SLLTSYLY
+249 SILTSYLS
-257 SEDTDVNNMVKK
+257 SEDEDVKTMIKK

-279 YRKKYIEN
+279 YRKKNLEN
-287 TGDLDF
+287 TIELDF
-293 EPNYYGIKMYYE
+293 EPNYYSIKMYYE

-333 VEELLNKYNID
+333 VEEVLNKHNID
-344 ENKVVGLLDT
+344 ENKIISLLDT
-354 RTEQEKINEMITNFN
+354 RTEQEKINEILTNFN
-369 GDRNKLARL
+369 GDKTKLARL
-378 SKIYSLTLKKVNPI
+378 SKVYSLTLKKVNPL

-419 ILYEYLKDN
+419 ILYKYLKDN
-428 DITIDK
+428 DVTIDK
-434 TNNLVEVNLTNE
+434 INNLVEVNLTNE
-446 EIEKEPI
+446 EINEESI
-453 TLESI
+453 TLEVI
-458 KDIVSKNIDDF
+458 KDIVSKNIDNF
-469 DEHFI
+469 DEYFI
-474 KNSKSNALINIF
+474 KDSKSNIIINII
-486 NSLSSNKIYDLNRE
+486 NSISNNKICDLNSE
-500 IENYIEK
+500 IENYKEK

-517 LELFDGLNKETT
+517 LELFNGLNKETI
-529 SFIKDLAFEN
+529 SFIKHLAFEN
-539 KYLSANINDI
+539 KYLSANISDI
-549 DKKDLIMLSIMYSAF
+549 DRKDLIMLSIMHSAF
-564 NVDSLKSYLYTRY
+564 NVDSLRSYLYTKY
-577 DIVIEE
+577 DIAIEE
-583 VNDLVKVKHNNFYAG
+583 VNDLIKVKYNNFYADDG
-598 YRYDEEDNVMLY
+598 YRYDEEDNIMLY

-615 FIFKGYNQDIAR
+615 FIFKGYNQDMAR

-653 LHRLN
+653 LHNLKF
-658 HNLSDFDNFTDEYDN
+658 NLSDFDNFTNDFNN
-673 YLLGSQ
+673 YLLEDQ

-684 ESIFK
+684 KSIFK
-689 GFYNCSVELNNNDRY
+689 DFISCDNGRY
-704 LNVYIENIIENA
+704 LNVYIENIILNA
-716 LAINTKINETNPNLT
+716 LAINTRINKSNPNLSD
-731 NLDKEKLSIMLSY
+731 LDKEKLSIMLSY
-744 ILTYIDAID
+744 ILAYIDYID
-753 KDNKFIFGINT
+753 VIEVDNKFIFGINT

-772 ELICKYLNTSKEELK
+772 ELICKYLNTSKDELK

-804 FDSKEKE
+804 FDSNKQE

-835 GNLSTEQSRVLNI
+835 GNLPSEQSRVLNI

-862 CISSLKSL
+862 CIDSLKSL
-870 EVKSMN
+870 EVKQMDV
-876 IEDMNDMM
+876 EDINDMM

-931 KSFFKWLFLED
+931 KSFFKWLFNEEE
-942 TPNNNITIKLE
+942 TNNNITIKLE
-953 AIPKLKDAINTNIN
+953 AIPKLKEAINVNIS
-967 ILSNELLTYDKIR
+967 ILSSELLTYDKIR

-993 VIKTSEIVAL
+993 IIKTSEIVTL
-1003 LERKINEIDADDP
+1003 LENKTNEINPNDP

-1022 MQTSSQLQIAR
+1022 LQISSQLQIVR

-1044 LLNQELLKINQAI
+1044 LLNQELFKINQAI

-1079 SELLISQ
+1079 SEILISQ

-1159 IREI
+1159 IKEL

>member
-8 FIKLIPEDTKEYVD
+8 FIKLLPEGTKEYVED
-22 IVLKYI
+22 VLRSITQFIILNRKIYI
-28 SRYIVHNTEE
+28 EE
-38 DIKDYGDIV
+38 S
-47 LKHID
+47 
-52 GYITHGEDMHIVDDY
+52 
-67 NKFID
+67 NNFID
-72 VPINN
+72 E
-77 DCKIKAFF
+77 DYKIKTIFSEILSKNNEYSYIAKKIKNVTFIDTNDKSIY
-85 LEALSKSEY
+85 LSKSY
-94 SYVAKKLYNN
+94 S
-104 KYISYDEIAINGIP
+104 INP
-118 VFLNNEVDTNVFNLY
+118 DAFNLY
-133 KEYFLIYSDTSYYYG
+133 KEYFLIYNDISYYYG

-154 VNNIFEKKQEIL
+154 VNNIFNIDHSVLEF
-166 DYRDSYGIY
+166 DDSNFK
-175 RYCFI
+175 RHRCFI
-180 ANDGYKRLKIDKII
+180 ANDDYKKLNIDKII
-194 EEKRKEFENKL
+194 EEKRKEFENNL
-205 SIELFK
+205 SIELFR
-211 DIPID
+211 DTPID
-216 IVHLVTNASK
+216 IIHLITNASK
-226 IYNYNIKHIKSML
+226 IYNYNIKHIKDML

-249 SLLTSYLY
+249 SILTSYLS
-257 SEDTDVNNMVKK
+257 SEDTDIKNMIKK

-279 YRKKYIEN
+279 YRKK
-287 TGDLDF
+287 DLVKTSDLAI
-293 EPNYYGIKMYYE
+293 EPNYYSIKMYYE
-305 KYYKDLNSKT
+305 KYYKALNNKT
-315 IENMFINLFNRN
+315 IESMFINLFNRN

-333 VEELLNKYNID
+333 VEEVLNKHNID
-344 ENKVVGLLDT
+344 ENKIISLLDT
-354 RTEQEKINEMITNFN
+354 RTSQEKINEILTNFN
-369 GDRNKLARL
+369 GDKTKLARL

-419 ILYEYLKDN
+419 ILYKYLKDN
-428 DITIDK
+428 DVTIDK
-434 TNNLVEVNLTNE
+434 INNLVEVNLTNE
-446 EIEKEPI
+446 EINEESI
-453 TLESI
+453 TLEVI
-458 KDIVSKNIDDF
+458 KDIVSKNIDNF
-469 DEHFI
+469 DEYFI
-474 KNSKSNALINIF
+474 KDSKSNIIINII
-486 NSLSSNKIYDLNRE
+486 NSISNNKICDLNSE
-500 IENYIEK
+500 IENYKEK

-517 LELFDGLNKETT
+517 LELFNGLNKETI
-529 SFIKDLAFEN
+529 SFIKHLAFEN
-539 KYLSANINDI
+539 KYLSANISDI
-549 DKKDLIMLSIMYSAF
+549 DRKDLIMLSIMHSAF
-564 NVDSLKSYLYTRY
+564 NVDSLRSYLYTKY
-577 DIVIEE
+577 DITIEE
-583 VNDLVKVKHNNFYAG
+583 VNDLIKVKYNNFYADDG
-598 YRYDEEDNVMLY
+598 YRYDEEDNIMLY

-615 FIFKGYNQDIAR
+615 FIFKGYNQDMAR

-653 LHRLN
+653 LHNLKF
-658 HNLSDFDNFTDEYDN
+658 NLSDFDNFTNDFNN
-673 YLLGSQ
+673 YLLEDQ

-704 LNVYIENIIENA
+704 LNAYIENIILNA
-716 LAINTKINETNPNLT
+716 LAINTKINENNPNLT

-744 ILTYIDAID
+744 ILTYIDYIDAID
-753 KDNKFIFGINT
+753 KDNKLIFGINT

-787 FNIPPIDYKL
+787 FNIPPINYKL
-797 FDNYMKY
+797 FDNYIKY
-804 FDSKEKE
+804 FDSNKQE

-835 GNLSTEQSRVLNI
+835 GNLPSEQSRVLNI

-862 CISSLKSL
+862 CIESLRSL
-870 EVKSMN
+870 EVKQMN
-876 IEDMNDMM
+876 VSDINDMM

-931 KSFFKWLFLED
+931 KSFFKWLFNEEE
-942 TPNNNITIKLE
+942 TNNNITIKLE
-953 AIPKLKDAINTNIN
+953 AIPKLKEAINVNIS
-967 ILSNELLTYDKIR
+967 ILSSELLTYDKIR

-993 VIKTSEIVAL
+993 IIKTSEIVTL
-1003 LERKINEIDADDP
+1003 LENKTNEINPNDP

-1022 MQTSSQLQIAR
+1022 LQISSQLQIVR

-1044 LLNQELLKINQAI
+1044 LLNQELFKINQAI

-1079 SELLISQ
+1079 SEILISQ

-1159 IREI
+1159 IKEL

>member
-8 FIKLIPEDTKEYVD
+8 FIKLLPEGTKEYVED
-22 IVLKYI
+22 VLR
-28 SRYIVHNTEE
+28 S
-38 DIKDYGDIV
+38 
-47 LKHID
+47 
-52 GYITHGEDMHIVDDY
+52 ITQFIILNRKIY
-67 NKFID
+67 NVESNNFID
-72 VPINN
+72 E
-77 DCKIKAFF
+77 DYKIKTIFS
-85 LEALSKSEY
+85 EILSKNNEY
-94 SYVAKKLYNN
+94 SYIAKKIKNVTFIDISN
-104 KYISYDEIAINGIP
+104 KSIYLIKSYSINP
-118 VFLNNEVDTNVFNLY
+118 DAFNLY
-133 KEYFLIYSDTSYYYG
+133 KEYFLIYNDISYYYG

-154 VNNIFEKKQEIL
+154 VNNIFNIDHSVLEF
-166 DYRDSYGIY
+166 DDSNFK
-175 RYCFI
+175 RHRCFI
-180 ANDGYKRLKIDKII
+180 ANDDYKKLNIDKII
-194 EEKRKEFENKL
+194 EEKRKEFENNL
-205 SIELFK
+205 SIELFR
-211 DIPID
+211 DTPID
-216 IVHLVTNASK
+216 IIHLITNASK
-226 IYNYNIKHIKSML
+226 IYNYNIKHIKDML
-239 YKSIDDLVVD
+239 YKSIDDLVAD
-249 SLLTSYLY
+249 SILTSYLS
-257 SEDTDVNNMVKK
+257 SEDEDVKTMIKK
-269 LNLSPGIIDF
+269 LNLSPGIIDL
-279 YRKKYIEN
+279 YRKKN
-287 TGDLDF
+287 LVKTSDLAI
-293 EPNYYGIKMYYE
+293 EPNYYSIKMYYE

-333 VEELLNKYNID
+333 VEEVLNKHNID
-344 ENKVVGLLDT
+344 ENKIVNLLDT
-354 RTEQEKINEMITNFN
+354 RTEQEKINEILTNFN

-378 SKIYSLTLKKVNPI
+378 SKVYSLTLKKVNPI

-419 ILYEYLKDN
+419 ILYNYLKDN
-428 DITIDK
+428 NIEVDK
-434 TNNLVEVNLTNE
+434 INNLVEVNLTNE
-446 EIEKEPI
+446 EIENEPI
-453 TLESI
+453 TLEVI
-458 KDIVSKNIDDF
+458 KDIVSKNIDNF
-469 DEHFI
+469 DEYFI
-474 KNSKSNALINIF
+474 KDSKSNIIINII
-486 NSLSSNKIYDLNRE
+486 NSISNNKIHDLNSE

-517 LELFDGLNKETT
+517 LELFNGLNKETI
-529 SFIKDLAFEN
+529 SFIKHLAFEN
-539 KYLSANINDI
+539 KYLSANISDI
-549 DKKDLIMLSIMYSAF
+549 DRKDLIMLSIMHSAF
-564 NVDSLKSYLYTRY
+564 NVDSLRSYLYTKY
-577 DIVIEE
+577 DITIEE
-583 VNDLVKVKHNNFYAG
+583 VNDLIKVKYNNFYADDG
-598 YRYDEEDNVMLY
+598 YRYDEEDNIMLY

-615 FIFKGYNQDIAR
+615 FIFKGYNQDMAR

-653 LHRLN
+653 LHNLKL
-658 HNLSDFDNFTDEYDN
+658 NLSDFDNFTNDFNN
-673 YLLGSQ
+673 YLLEDQ

-684 ESIFK
+684 KSIFK
-689 GFYNCSVELNNNDRY
+689 DFTSCDNGRY
-704 LNVYIENIIENA
+704 LNVYIENIILNA
-716 LAINTKINETNPNLT
+716 LAINTRINKSNPNLSD
-731 NLDKEKLSIMLSY
+731 LDKEKLSIMLSY
-744 ILTYIDAID
+744 ILAYIDYID
-753 KDNKFIFGINT
+753 VIEVDNKFIFGINT

-772 ELICKYLNTSKEELK
+772 ELICKYLNTSKDELK

-804 FDSKEKE
+804 FDSNKQE

-835 GNLSTEQSRVLNI
+835 GNLPSEQSRVLNI

-862 CISSLKSL
+862 CIESLRSL
-870 EVKSMN
+870 EVKQMN
-876 IEDMNDMM
+876 VSDINDMM

-931 KSFFKWLFLED
+931 KSFFKWLFNEEE
-942 TPNNNITIKLE
+942 TNNNITIKLE
-953 AIPKLKDAINTNIN
+953 AIPKLKEAINVNIS
-967 ILSNELLTYDKIR
+967 ILSSELLTYDKIR

-993 VIKTSEIVAL
+993 IIKTSEIVTL
-1003 LERKINEIDADDP
+1003 LENKTNEINPNDP

-1022 MQTSSQLQIAR
+1022 LQISSQLQIVR

-1044 LLNQELLKINQAI
+1044 LLNQELFKINQAI

-1079 SELLISQ
+1079 SEILISQ

-1137 MHINNYINTIDNTTD
+1137 MHINNYINTIDDTTD

-1159 IREI
+1159 IKKL

>member
-8 FIKLIPEDTKEYVD
+8 FIKLIPEDTKEYVED
-22 IVLKYI
+22 VLRCITQYVILNRKMYI
-28 SRYIVHNTEE
+28 EGSSDSIDE
-38 DIKDYGDIV
+38 DY
-47 LKHID
+47 
-52 GYITHGEDMHIVDDY
+52 
-67 NKFID
+67 
-72 VPINN
+72 
-77 DCKIKAFF
+77 KIKAIFSEILSKNNEYSYITKKIKNVTF
-85 LEALSKSEY
+85 IDTSDKSIYLSKSY
-94 SYVAKKLYNN
+94 G
-104 KYISYDEIAINGIP
+104 INP
-118 VFLNNEVDTNVFNLY
+118 DAFNLY
-133 KEYFLIYSDTSYYYG
+133 KEYFLIYSDISYYYG

-154 VNNIFEKKQEIL
+154 VNNIFEKDQGIL

-180 ANDGYKRLKIDKII
+180 ANDGYKRLKVDKII
-194 EEKRKEFENKL
+194 EEKRKEFENNL
-205 SIELFK
+205 SIELFR
-211 DIPID
+211 DTPID

-226 IYNYNIKHIKSML
+226 IYNYNIKHIKDML

-249 SLLTSYLY
+249 SILTSYLS
-257 SEDTDVNNMVKK
+257 SEDEDVKTMVKK
-269 LNLSPGIIDF
+269 LNLSPGIIDL
-279 YRKKYIEN
+279 YRKKN
-287 TGDLDF
+287 LVKTSDLTI
-293 EPNYYGIKMYYE
+293 EPNYYSIKMYYE
-305 KYYKDLNSKT
+305 KYYKALNNKT
-315 IENMFINLFNRN
+315 IESMFINLFNRN

-333 VEELLNKYNID
+333 VEEVFNKHNID
-344 ENKVVGLLDT
+344 ENKIVNLLDT
-354 RTEQEKINEMITNFN
+354 RTEQEKINEILTNFN
-369 GDRNKLARL
+369 GDKTKLARL

-419 ILYEYLKDN
+419 ILYQYLKDI

-434 TNNLVEVNLTNE
+434 INNLVEVNLTNE
-446 EIEKEPI
+446 EINEESI
-453 TLESI
+453 TLEVI
-458 KDIVSKNIDDF
+458 KDIVSKNIDNF
-469 DEHFI
+469 DEYFI
-474 KNSKSNALINIF
+474 KDSKSNIIINII
-486 NSLSSNKIYDLNRE
+486 NSISNNKICDLNSE

-517 LELFDGLNKETT
+517 LELFNGLNKETI
-529 SFIKDLAFEN
+529 SFIKHLAFEN
-539 KYLSANINDI
+539 KYLSANISDI
-549 DKKDLIMLSIMYSAF
+549 DRKDLIMLSIMHSAF
-564 NVDSLKSYLYTRY
+564 EVDSLRSYLYTKY
-577 DIVIEE
+577 DIAIEE
-583 VNDLVKVKHNNFYAG
+583 VNDLIKVKYNNFYADDG
-598 YRYDEEDNVMLY
+598 YRYDEEDNIMLY

-615 FIFKGYNQDIAR
+615 FIFKGYNQDMAR

-653 LHRLN
+653 LHNLKL
-658 HNLSDFDNFTDEYDN
+658 NLSDFDNFTNDFDN
-673 YLLGSQ
+673 YLLEGQ
-679 VKDKM
+679 VNDKM
-684 ESIFK
+684 ESIFRD
-689 GFYNCSVELNNNDRY
+689 FTNCDVKFNTNGRY
-704 LNVYIENIIENA
+704 LNVNIKSIIENA
-716 LAINTKINETNPNLT
+716 LAINTKINENNLNLT
-731 NLDKEKLSIMLSY
+731 DLDKEKLSIMLSY
-744 ILTYIDAID
+744 ILTYIDYIDAID
-753 KDNKFIFGINT
+753 KDNKLIFGINT

-772 ELICKYLNTSKEELK
+772 ELICKYLNTSKDELK

-804 FDSKEKE
+804 FDSNKQE

-835 GNLSTEQSRVLNI
+835 GNLPSEQSRVLNI

-862 CISSLKSL
+862 CIESLRSL
-870 EVKSMN
+870 EVKQMN
-876 IEDMNDMM
+876 VSDINDMM

-931 KSFFKWLFLED
+931 KSFFKWLFNEEE
-942 TPNNNITIKLE
+942 TNNNITIKLE
-953 AIPKLKDAINTNIN
+953 AIPKLKEAINVNIS
-967 ILSNELLTYDKIR
+967 ILSSELLTYDKIR

-993 VIKTSEIVAL
+993 IIKTSEIVTL
-1003 LERKINEIDADDP
+1003 LENKTNEINPNDP

-1022 MQTSSQLQIAR
+1022 LQISSQLQIAR

-1044 LLNQELLKINQAI
+1044 LLNQELFKINQAI

-1079 SELLISQ
+1079 SEILISQ

-1137 MHINNYINTIDNTTD
+1137 MHINNYINTIDSTTD

-1159 IREI
+1159 IKEL

>member
-8 FIKLIPEDTKEYVD
+8 FIKLLPEDTKEYVED
-22 IVLKYI
+22 VLRCITQYVILNRKMYI
-28 SRYIVHNTEE
+28 ERSSDSIDE
-38 DIKDYGDIV
+38 DYR
-47 LKHID
+47 
-52 GYITHGEDMHIVDDY
+52 
-67 NKFID
+67 
-72 VPINN
+72 
-77 DCKIKAFF
+77 IKAIFS
-85 LEALSKSEY
+85 EMLSRNEEY
-94 SYVAKKLYNN
+94 SYITKKIKYNTFVDSSHCNIYLN
-104 KYISYDEIAINGIP
+104 KSYNINA
-118 VFLNNEVDTNVFNLY
+118 DAFNLY
-133 KEYFLIYSDTSYYYG
+133 KEYFLIYSDISYYYG

-154 VNNIFEKKQEIL
+154 VNNIFEKNQGIL

-180 ANDGYKRLKIDKII
+180 ANDGYKRLKVDKII

-205 SIELFK
+205 NIELFRN
-211 DIPID
+211 IPID

-226 IYNYNIKHIKSML
+226 IYNYNIKHIKGML

-249 SLLTSYLY
+249 SIFTSYLS
-257 SEDTDVNNMVKK
+257 SEDTDIKNMIKK

-279 YRKKYIEN
+279 YRKQYLEN
-287 TGDLDF
+287 TIELDF
-293 EPNYYGIKMYYE
+293 EPNYYSIKMYYE

-344 ENKVVGLLDT
+344 ENKIISLLDT
-354 RTEQEKINEMITNFN
+354 RTSQEKINEILTNFN
-369 GDRNKLARL
+369 GDKTKLARL
-378 SKIYSLTLKKVNPI
+378 SKIYSLTLKKVNPL

-419 ILYEYLKDN
+419 ILYKYLKDN
-428 DITIDK
+428 NIEVDK
-434 TNNLVEVNLTNE
+434 SNNLVEVNLTNE
-446 EIEKEPI
+446 EIENEPI
-453 TLESI
+453 TLEVI
-458 KDIVSKNIDDF
+458 KDIVSKNIDNF
-469 DEHFI
+469 DEYFI
-474 KNSKSNALINIF
+474 KDSKSSTLTNIF
-486 NSLSSNKIYDLNRE
+486 NSLSNNKICNLNSE

-517 LELFDGLNKETT
+517 LELFNGLNKETI
-529 SFIKDLAFEN
+529 SFIKHLAFEN
-539 KYLSANINDI
+539 KYLSANISDI
-549 DKKDLIMLSIMYSAF
+549 DRKDLIMLSIMHSAF
-564 NVDSLKSYLYTRY
+564 NVDSLRSYLYTKY
-577 DIVIEE
+577 DIAIEE
-583 VNDLVKVKHNNFYAG
+583 VNDLIKVKYNNFYADDG
-598 YRYDEEDNVMLY
+598 YRYDEEDNIMLY

-615 FIFKGYNQDIAR
+615 FIFKGYNQDMAR

-653 LHRLN
+653 LHNLKL
-658 HNLSDFDNFTDEYDN
+658 NLSDFDNFGNDFDN
-673 YLLGSQ
+673 YLLENQ
-679 VKDKM
+679 VKEKM

-689 GFYNCSVELNNNDRY
+689 DFTSCDNGRY
-704 LNVYIENIIENA
+704 LNVYIENIILNA
-716 LAINTKINETNPNLT
+716 LAINTRINKSNPNLSD
-731 NLDKEKLSIMLSY
+731 LDKEKLSIMLSY
-744 ILTYIDAID
+744 ILAYIDYID
-753 KDNKFIFGINT
+753 VIEVDNKFIFGINT

-772 ELICKYLNTSKEELK
+772 ELICKYLNTSKDELK

-804 FDSKEKE
+804 FDSSKQE

-817 MSNLFNP
+817 MSNLFNS

-848 ELSTFKPYIPSLSE
+848 ELSTFKSYIPSLSE
-862 CISSLKSL
+862 CIDSLKSL
-870 EVKSMN
+870 EVKQMDV
-876 IEDMNDMM
+876 EDINDMM

-921 ANSYEVIEPK
+921 TNSYEVTEPK

-942 TPNNNITIKLE
+942 TPSNNITIKLE
-953 AIPKLKDAINTNIN
+953 AIPKLKEAINTNIN

-1003 LERKINEIDADDP
+1003 LENKMNEIDADDP

-1022 MQTSSQLQIAR
+1022 MQTSSQLQIAK

-1044 LLNQELLKINQAI
+1044 LLNQELFKINQAI

-1079 SELLISQ
+1079 SEILIAQ
-1086 GNKDV
+1086 GNKDA

-1137 MHINNYINTIDNTTD
+1137 MHINNYINTIDNTTN
-1152 KENSKKL
+1152 KENSKNL
-1159 IREI
+1159 IKEI

>member
-8 FIKLIPEDTKEYVD
+8 FIKLLPEGTKEYVED
-22 IVLKYI
+22 VLRSITQFIILNRKIYI
-28 SRYIVHNTEE
+28 EESNNFINEDYKIKTIFSEILSKNNEYSYIAKK
-38 DIKDYGDIV
+38 IKNV
-47 LKHID
+47 
-52 GYITHGEDMHIVDDY
+52 T
-67 NKFID
+67 FID
-72 VPINN
+72 TN
-77 DCKIKAFF
+77 DKSIY
-85 LEALSKSEY
+85 LSKSY
-94 SYVAKKLYNN
+94 S
-104 KYISYDEIAINGIP
+104 INP
-118 VFLNNEVDTNVFNLY
+118 DAFNLY
-133 KEYFLIYSDTSYYYG
+133 KEYFLIYNDISYYYG

-154 VNNIFEKKQEIL
+154 VNNIFNIDHSVLEF
-166 DYRDSYGIY
+166 DDSNYK
-175 RYCFI
+175 RHRCFI
-180 ANDGYKRLKIDKII
+180 ANDDYKRLNIDKII
-194 EEKRKEFENKL
+194 EEKRKEFENNL
-205 SIELFK
+205 SIELFR
-211 DIPID
+211 DTPID
-216 IVHLVTNASK
+216 IIHLITNASK
-226 IYNYNIKHIKSML
+226 IYNYNIKHIKGML
-239 YKSIDDLVVD
+239 YKSIDDLIVD
-249 SLLTSYLY
+249 SIFTSYLS
-257 SEDTDVNNMVKK
+257 SEDTDIKNMIKK

-279 YRKKYIEN
+279 YRKQYLEN
-287 TGDLDF
+287 TTELDF
-293 EPNYYGIKMYYE
+293 EPNYYSIKMYYE

-344 ENKVVGLLDT
+344 ENKIISLLDT
-354 RTEQEKINEMITNFN
+354 RTEQEKINEILTNFN

-378 SKIYSLTLKKVNPI
+378 SKVYSLTLKKANPI
-392 TNKYLNT
+392 NNKYLKTND
-399 KNDILTYS
+399 DILSYS

-419 ILYEYLKDN
+419 ILYQYLKDN

-434 TNNLVEVNLTNE
+434 INNLVEVNLTDE
-446 EIEKEPI
+446 EIEKELI
-453 TLESI
+453 DLNTI
-458 KDIVSKNIDDF
+458 KDVVSKNIDDF
-469 DEHFI
+469 EEYFI
-474 KNSKSNALINIF
+474 KDSKSNALIDIF
-486 NSLSSNKIYDLNRE
+486 NSLSSNKICDLNSE

-517 LELFDGLNKETT
+517 LELFNGLNKETI
-529 SFIKDLAFEN
+529 SFIKDLAYEN
-539 KYLSANINDI
+539 KYLSANISDI
-549 DKKDLIMLSIMYSAF
+549 DRKDLIMLSIMYSAF

-577 DIVIEE
+577 DITTNLIEI
-583 VNDLVKVKHNNFYAG
+583 
-598 YRYDEEDNVMLY
+598 YRKKSSKKYDYTEEDNIMLY

-615 FIFKGYNQDIAR
+615 FIFKGYNQDMAR

-639 FNKSLYNRAYLVKL
+639 FNKSLYNRACLVKL

-704 LNVYIENIIENA
+704 LNAYIENIILNA
-716 LAINTKINETNPNLT
+716 LAINTKINENNPNLT

-744 ILTYIDAID
+744 ILTYIDYIDAID
-753 KDNKFIFGINT
+753 KDNKLIFGINT

-787 FNIPPIDYKL
+787 FNIPPINYKL
-797 FDNYMKY
+797 FDNYIKY
-804 FDSKEKE
+804 FDSNEKE

-835 GNLSTEQSRVLNI
+835 GNLSTEQSRILNI

-862 CISSLKSL
+862 CIDSLKSL
-870 EVKSMN
+870 EVKQMDV
-876 IEDMNDMM
+876 EDINDMM

-921 ANSYEVIEPK
+921 TNSYEVIEPK
-931 KSFFKWLFLED
+931 KSFFKWLFVEE
-942 TPNNNITIKLE
+942 TNNNITIKLE
-953 AIPKLKDAINTNIN
+953 AIPKLKEAINANIN

-1003 LERKINEIDADDP
+1003 LENKINEVNPNDP
-1016 YSYIDS
+1016 YGYIDS
-1022 MQTSSQLQIAR
+1022 LQVSSQLQIAR

-1044 LLNQELLKINQAI
+1044 LLNQELFKINQAI

-1079 SELLISQ
+1079 SEILIAQ
-1086 GNKDV
+1086 GNKDA

-1159 IREI
+1159 IKEI

>member
-8 FIKLIPEDTKEYVD
+8 FIKLLPEGTKEYVED
-22 IVLKYI
+22 VLRSITQFIILNRKIYI
-28 SRYIVHNTEE
+28 EESNNFINEDYKIKTIFSEILSKNNEYSYIAKK
-38 DIKDYGDIV
+38 IKNV
-47 LKHID
+47 
-52 GYITHGEDMHIVDDY
+52 T
-67 NKFID
+67 FID
-72 VPINN
+72 TSDKSIY
-77 DCKIKAFF
+77 
-85 LEALSKSEY
+85 LSKSY
-94 SYVAKKLYNN
+94 S
-104 KYISYDEIAINGIP
+104 INP
-118 VFLNNEVDTNVFNLY
+118 DAFNLY
-133 KEYFLIYSDTSYYYG
+133 KEYFLIYNDISYYYG

-154 VNNIFEKKQEIL
+154 VNNIFNIDHSVLEF
-166 DYRDSYGIY
+166 DDSNFK
-175 RYCFI
+175 RHRCFI
-180 ANDGYKRLKIDKII
+180 ASDDYKRLNIDKII
-194 EEKRKEFENKL
+194 EEKRKEFENNL
-205 SIELFK
+205 SIELFR
-211 DIPID
+211 DTPID
-216 IVHLVTNASK
+216 IIHLITNASK
-226 IYNYNIKHIKSML
+226 IYNYNIKHIKDML
-239 YKSIDDLVVD
+239 YKSIDDLVAD
-249 SLLTSYLY
+249 SILTSYLS
-257 SEDTDVNNMVKK
+257 SEDEDVKTMIKK
-269 LNLSPGIIDF
+269 LNLSPGIIDL
-279 YRKKYIEN
+279 YRKKN
-287 TGDLDF
+287 LVKTSDLAI
-293 EPNYYGIKMYYE
+293 EPNYYSIKMYYE
-305 KYYKDLNSKT
+305 KYYKALNNKT
-315 IENMFINLFNRN
+315 IESMFINLFNRN

-333 VEELLNKYNID
+333 VEEVLNKHNID
-344 ENKVVGLLDT
+344 ENKIVNLLDT
-354 RTEQEKINEMITNFN
+354 RTEQEKINEILTNFN
-369 GDRNKLARL
+369 GDKTKLARL

-419 ILYEYLKDN
+419 ILYKYLKDN
-428 DITIDK
+428 DVTIDK
-434 TNNLVEVNLTNE
+434 INNLVEVNLTNE
-446 EIEKEPI
+446 EINEESI
-453 TLESI
+453 TLEVI
-458 KDIVSKNIDDF
+458 KDIVSKNIDNF
-469 DEHFI
+469 DEYFI
-474 KNSKSNALINIF
+474 KDSKSNIIINIF
-486 NSLSSNKIYDLNRE
+486 NSLSNNKIHDLNSE

-517 LELFDGLNKETT
+517 LELFNGLNKETI
-529 SFIKDLAFEN
+529 SFIKHLAFEN
-539 KYLSANINDI
+539 KYLSANISDI
-549 DKKDLIMLSIMYSAF
+549 DRKDLIMLSIMHSAF
-564 NVDSLKSYLYTRY
+564 NVDSLRSYLYTKY
-577 DIVIEE
+577 DITIEE
-583 VNDLVKVKHNNFYAG
+583 VNDLIKVKYNNFYADDG
-598 YRYDEEDNVMLY
+598 YRYDEEDNIMLY

-615 FIFKGYNQDIAR
+615 FIFKGYNQDMAR

-653 LHRLN
+653 LHNLKL
-658 HNLSDFDNFTDEYDN
+658 NLSDFDNFTNDFNN
-673 YLLGSQ
+673 YLLEDQ

-684 ESIFK
+684 KSIFK
-689 GFYNCSVELNNNDRY
+689 DFTSCDNGRY
-704 LNVYIENIIENA
+704 LNVYIENIILNA
-716 LAINTKINETNPNLT
+716 LAINTRINKSNPNLSD
-731 NLDKEKLSIMLSY
+731 LDKEKLSIMLSY
-744 ILTYIDAID
+744 ILAYIDYIDVID

-772 ELICKYLNTSKEELK
+772 ELICKYLNTSKDELK

-804 FDSKEKE
+804 FDSNKQE

-835 GNLSTEQSRVLNI
+835 GNLPSEQSRVLNI

-862 CISSLKSL
+862 CIESLRSL
-870 EVKSMN
+870 EVKQMN
-876 IEDMNDMM
+876 VSDINDMM

-931 KSFFKWLFLED
+931 KSFFKWLFNEEE
-942 TPNNNITIKLE
+942 TNNNITIKLE
-953 AIPKLKDAINTNIN
+953 AIPKLKEAINVNIS
-967 ILSNELLTYDKIR
+967 ILSSELLTYDKIR

-993 VIKTSEIVAL
+993 IIKTSEIVTL
-1003 LERKINEIDADDP
+1003 LENKTNEINPNDP
-1016 YSYIDS
+1016 YGYIDS
-1022 MQTSSQLQIAR
+1022 LQISSQLQIAR

-1044 LLNQELLKINQAI
+1044 LLNQELFKINQAI

-1079 SELLISQ
+1079 SEILISQ

-1159 IREI
+1159 IKEL

>member
-8 FIKLIPEDTKEYVD
+8 FIELIPEDTKEYVED
-22 IVLKYI
+22 VLRCITQYVILNRKMYI
-28 SRYIVHNTEE
+28 ERSSDSIDEDYRIKAIFSEMLSRNEE
-38 DIKDYGDIV
+38 YS
-47 LKHID
+47 
-52 GYITHGEDMHIVDDY
+52 YIT
-67 NKFID
+67 K
-72 VPINN
+72 
-77 DCKIKAFF
+77 KIKYNTFVDTTDKSIY
-85 LEALSKSEY
+85 LSKSY
-94 SYVAKKLYNN
+94 S
-104 KYISYDEIAINGIP
+104 INP
-118 VFLNNEVDTNVFNLY
+118 DAFNLY
-133 KEYFLIYSDTSYYYG
+133 KEYFLIYNDISYYYG

-154 VNNIFEKKQEIL
+154 VNNIFEKNQGIL

-180 ANDGYKRLKIDKII
+180 ANDGYKRLKVDKII

-205 SIELFK
+205 NIELFRN
-211 DIPID
+211 IPID
-216 IVHLVTNASK
+216 IIHLITNASK
-226 IYNYNIKHIKSML
+226 IYNYNIKHIKGML
-239 YKSIDDLVVD
+239 YKSIDDLIVD
-249 SLLTSYLY
+249 SIFTSYLS
-257 SEDTDVNNMVKK
+257 SEDTDIKNMIKK

-279 YRKKYIEN
+279 YRKQYLEN
-287 TGDLDF
+287 TIELDF
-293 EPNYYGIKMYYE
+293 EPNYYSIKMYYE

-344 ENKVVGLLDT
+344 ENKIISLLDT
-354 RTEQEKINEMITNFN
+354 RTSQEKINEILTNFN

-378 SKIYSLTLKKVNPI
+378 SKIYSLTLKKVNPL

-419 ILYEYLKDN
+419 ILYNYLKDN
-428 DITIDK
+428 NIEVDK
-434 TNNLVEVNLTNE
+434 INNLVEVNLTNE
-446 EIEKEPI
+446 EIENEPI
-453 TLESI
+453 ALEVV
-458 KDIVSKNIDDF
+458 KDIISKNIDNF
-469 DEHFI
+469 DEYFI
-474 KNSKSNALINIF
+474 KDSKPSTLTNIF
-486 NSLSSNKIYDLNRE
+486 NSLSNNKIHDLNSE

-517 LELFDGLNKETT
+517 LELFNGLNKETI
-529 SFIKDLAFEN
+529 SFIKHLAFEN
-539 KYLSANINDI
+539 KYLSTNISDI
-549 DKKDLIMLSIMYSAF
+549 DRKDLIMLSIMHSAF
-564 NVDSLKSYLYTRY
+564 NVDSLRSYLYTKY
-577 DIVIEE
+577 DIAIEK
-583 VNDLVKVKHNNFYAG
+583 VNDLIKVKYNNFYADDG
-598 YRYDEEDNVMLY
+598 YRYDEEDNIMLY

-615 FIFKGYNQDIAR
+615 FIFKGYNQDMAR

-653 LHRLN
+653 LHNLKL
-658 HNLSDFDNFTDEYDN
+658 NLSDFDNFGNDFDN
-673 YLLGSQ
+673 YLLENQ

-689 GFYNCSVELNNNDRY
+689 DFTSCDNGRY
-704 LNVYIENIIENA
+704 LNVYIENIILNA
-716 LAINTKINETNPNLT
+716 LAINTRINKSNPNLSD
-731 NLDKEKLSIMLSY
+731 LDKEKLSIMLSY
-744 ILTYIDAID
+744 ILAYIDYID
-753 KDNKFIFGINT
+753 VIEVDNKFIFGINT

-772 ELICKYLNTSKEELK
+772 ELICKYLNTSKDELK

-804 FDSKEKE
+804 FDFSKQE

-862 CISSLKSL
+862 CIDSLKSL
-870 EVKSMN
+870 EVKQMDV
-876 IEDMNDMM
+876 EDINDMM

-921 ANSYEVIEPK
+921 TNSYEVIEPK

-942 TPNNNITIKLE
+942 TPSNNITIKLE

-1003 LERKINEIDADDP
+1003 LESKINEVNPNDP

-1022 MQTSSQLQIAR
+1022 LQVSSQLQIAR

-1044 LLNQELLKINQAI
+1044 LLNQELFKINQAI

-1079 SELLISQ
+1079 SEILIAQ
-1086 GNKDV
+1086 GNKDA

-1137 MHINNYINTIDNTTD
+1137 MHINNYINTIDNTTN

-1159 IREI
+1159 IKEI

>member
-8 FIKLIPEDTKEYVD
+8 FIKLIPEDTKKYVD
-22 IVLKYI
+22 IVLKYM
-28 SRYIVHNTEE
+28 
-38 DIKDYGDIV
+38 
-47 LKHID
+47 D
-52 GYITHGEDMHIVDDY
+52 GYIVRNNDIYVKDDY
-67 NKFID
+67 NK
-72 VPINN
+72 VVYNSINN
-77 DCKIKAFF
+77 DYKIKAIF
-85 LEALSKSEY
+85 LGMFSKSSEY
-94 SYVAKKLYNN
+94 SYIAKKLYNSRFIG
-104 KYISYDEIAINGIP
+104 YSGADYGGISVFINDK
-118 VFLNNEVDTNVFNLY
+118 VDTSVFDLY
-133 KEYFLIYSDTSYYYG
+133 KEYFLIYSDSSYYYG

-154 VNNIFEKKQEIL
+154 VNNIFNINHNVLEF
-166 DYRDSYGIY
+166 DDSYY
-175 RYCFI
+175 KHRRCFI
-180 ANDGYKRLKIDKII
+180 DNKDYANLQIDKII

-205 SIELFK
+205 NIELFRN
-211 DIPID
+211 IPID

-226 IYNYNIKHIKSML
+226 IYNYNIKHIKGML

-257 SEDTDVNNMVKK
+257 SEDEDIKNMVKK

-344 ENKVVGLLDT
+344 ENKIVSLFDT

-392 TNKYLNT
+392 NNKYLKTND
-399 KNDILTYS
+399 DILSYS

-419 ILYEYLKDN
+419 ILYQYLKDN

-434 TNNLVEVNLTNE
+434 INNLVEVNLTDE
-446 EIEKEPI
+446 EIENEPI
-453 TLESI
+453 TLEVV
-458 KDIVSKNIDDF
+458 KDIVSKNIDNF
-469 DEHFI
+469 DEYFI
-474 KNSKSNALINIF
+474 KDSKSNALIDIF
-486 NSLSSNKIYDLNRE
+486 NSLSSNKICDLNSE

-517 LELFDGLNKETT
+517 LELFNGLNKETI
-529 SFIKDLAFEN
+529 SFIKDLAYEN
-539 KYLSANINDI
+539 KYLSANISDI
-549 DKKDLIMLSIMYSAF
+549 DRKDLIMLSIMYSAF

-577 DIVIEE
+577 DITTNLIEIYH
-583 VNDLVKVKHNNFYAG
+583 KKSSKK
-598 YRYDEEDNVMLY
+598 YDYTEEDNIMLY
-610 NDYYD
+610 NDYYN
-615 FIFKGYNQDIAR
+615 FIFKGYNQDMAR

-704 LNVYIENIIENA
+704 LNAYIENIILNA
-716 LAINTKINETNPNLT
+716 LAINTKINENNPNLT

-744 ILTYIDAID
+744 ILTYIDYIDAID
-753 KDNKFIFGINT
+753 KDNKLIFGINT

-772 ELICKYLNTSKEELK
+772 ELICKYLNTSKDELK
-787 FNIPPIDYKL
+787 FDIPPIDYKL

-804 FDSKEKE
+804 FDFSKQE

-848 ELSTFKPYIPSLSE
+848 ELSTLKPYIPSLSE
-862 CISSLKSL
+862 CIDSLKSL
-870 EVKSMN
+870 EVKQMDV
-876 IEDMNDMM
+876 EDINDMM

-921 ANSYEVIEPK
+921 TNSYEVIEPK

-942 TPNNNITIKLE
+942 TPSNNITIKLE
-953 AIPKLKDAINTNIN
+953 AIPKLKEAINTNIN

-1003 LERKINEIDADDP
+1003 LESKINEVNPNDP

-1022 MQTSSQLQIAR
+1022 LQVSSQLQIAR

-1044 LLNQELLKINQAI
+1044 LLNQELFKINQAI

-1079 SELLISQ
+1079 SEILISQ
-1086 GNKDV
+1086 GNKDA

-1137 MHINNYINTIDNTTD
+1137 MHINNYINTIDNTID

-1159 IREI
+1159 IKEI

>member
-8 FIKLIPEDTKEYVD
+8 FIKLLPEGTKEYVED
-22 IVLKYI
+22 VLRSITQFIILNRKIYI
-28 SRYIVHNTEE
+28 EESNNFINEDYKIKTIFSEILSKNNEYSYIAKK
-38 DIKDYGDIV
+38 IKNV
-47 LKHID
+47 
-52 GYITHGEDMHIVDDY
+52 T
-67 NKFID
+67 FID
-72 VPINN
+72 TN
-77 DCKIKAFF
+77 DKSIY
-85 LEALSKSEY
+85 LSKSY
-94 SYVAKKLYNN
+94 S
-104 KYISYDEIAINGIP
+104 INP
-118 VFLNNEVDTNVFNLY
+118 DAFNLY
-133 KEYFLIYSDTSYYYG
+133 KEYFLIYNDISYYYG

-154 VNNIFEKKQEIL
+154 VNNIFNIDHSVLEF
-166 DYRDSYGIY
+166 DDSNFK
-175 RYCFI
+175 RHRCFI
-180 ANDGYKRLKIDKII
+180 ANDDYKKLNIDKII
-194 EEKRKEFENKL
+194 EEKRKEFENNL
-205 SIELFK
+205 SIELFR
-211 DIPID
+211 DTPID
-216 IVHLVTNASK
+216 IIHLITNASK
-226 IYNYNIKHIKSML
+226 IYNYNIKHIKGML

-249 SLLTSYLY
+249 SILTSYLS
-257 SEDTDVNNMVKK
+257 SEDEDVKTMVKK
-269 LNLSPGIIDF
+269 LNLSPGIIDL
-279 YRKKYIEN
+279 YRKKN
-287 TGDLDF
+287 LVKTSDLAI
-293 EPNYYGIKMYYE
+293 EPNYYSIKMYYE
-305 KYYKDLNSKT
+305 KYYKALNNKT
-315 IENMFINLFNRN
+315 IESMFINLFNRN

-333 VEELLNKYNID
+333 VEEVLNKHNID
-344 ENKVVGLLDT
+344 ENKIVNLLDT
-354 RTEQEKINEMITNFN
+354 RTSQEKINEILTNFN
-369 GDRNKLARL
+369 GDKTKLARL
-378 SKIYSLTLKKVNPI
+378 SKVYSLTLKKVNPI

-399 KNDILTYS
+399 NDDILSYS

-419 ILYEYLKDN
+419 ILYQYLKDN

-434 TNNLVEVNLTNE
+434 INNLVEVNLTDE
-446 EIEKEPI
+446 EIEKELI
-453 TLESI
+453 DLNTI
-458 KDIVSKNIDDF
+458 KDVVSKNIDDF
-469 DEHFI
+469 EEYFI
-474 KNSKSNALINIF
+474 KDSKSNALIDIF
-486 NSLSSNKIYDLNRE
+486 NSLSSNKICDLNSE

-517 LELFDGLNKETT
+517 LELFNGLNKETI
-529 SFIKDLAFEN
+529 SFIKDLAYEN
-539 KYLSANINDI
+539 KYLSANISDI
-549 DKKDLIMLSIMYSAF
+549 DRKDLIMLSIMYSAF

-577 DIVIEE
+577 DITTNLIEI
-583 VNDLVKVKHNNFYAG
+583 
-598 YRYDEEDNVMLY
+598 YRKKSSKKYDYTEEDNIMLY

-615 FIFKGYNQDIAR
+615 FIFKGYNQDMAR

-704 LNVYIENIIENA
+704 LNAYIENIILNA
-716 LAINTKINETNPNLT
+716 LAINTKINENNPNLT
-731 NLDKEKLSIMLSY
+731 ILDKEKLSIMLSY
-744 ILTYIDAID
+744 ILTYIDYIDAID
-753 KDNKFIFGINT
+753 KDNKLIFGINT

-787 FNIPPIDYKL
+787 FNIPPINYKL
-797 FDNYMKY
+797 FDNYIKY
-804 FDSKEKE
+804 FDSNEKE

-848 ELSTFKPYIPSLSE
+848 ELSTFKSYIPSLSE

-870 EVKSMN
+870 EVKQMDV
-876 IEDMNDMM
+876 EDINDMM

-921 ANSYEVIEPK
+921 TNSYEVIEPK
-931 KSFFKWLFLED
+931 KSFFKWLFVEE
-942 TPNNNITIKLE
+942 TNNNITIKLE
-953 AIPKLKDAINTNIN
+953 AIPKLKEAINTNIN

-1003 LERKINEIDADDP
+1003 LENKINEVNPNDP
-1016 YSYIDS
+1016 YGYIDS
-1022 MQTSSQLQIAR
+1022 LQVSSQLQIAR

-1044 LLNQELLKINQAI
+1044 LLNQELFKINQAI

-1079 SELLISQ
+1079 SEILITQ

-1159 IREI
+1159 IKEI

>member
-8 FIKLIPEDTKEYVD
+8 FIKLLPEGTKEYVED
-22 IVLKYI
+22 VLRSITQFIILNRKIYI
-28 SRYIVHNTEE
+28 EE
-38 DIKDYGDIV
+38 S
-47 LKHID
+47 
-52 GYITHGEDMHIVDDY
+52 
-67 NKFID
+67 NNFID
-72 VPINN
+72 E
-77 DCKIKAFF
+77 DYKIKTIFS
-85 LEALSKSEY
+85 EILSKNNEY
-94 SYVAKKLYNN
+94 SYIAKKIKNVTFIDISN
-104 KYISYDEIAINGIP
+104 KSIYLIKSYSINP
-118 VFLNNEVDTNVFNLY
+118 DAFNLY
-133 KEYFLIYSDTSYYYG
+133 KEYFLIYNDISYYYG

-154 VNNIFEKKQEIL
+154 VNNIFNIDHSVLEF
-166 DYRDSYGIY
+166 DDSNFK
-175 RYCFI
+175 RHRCFI
-180 ANDGYKRLKIDKII
+180 ANDDYKKLNIDKII
-194 EEKRKEFENKL
+194 EEKRKEFENNL
-205 SIELFK
+205 SIELFR
-211 DIPID
+211 DTPID
-216 IVHLVTNASK
+216 IIHLITNASK
-226 IYNYNIKHIKSML
+226 IYNYNIKHIKDML

-249 SLLTSYLY
+249 SILTSYLS
-257 SEDTDVNNMVKK
+257 SEDEDVKTMVKK
-269 LNLSPGIIDF
+269 LNLSPGIIDL
-279 YRKKYIEN
+279 YRKKKLVK
-287 TGDLDF
+287 TSDLAI
-293 EPNYYGIKMYYE
+293 EPNYYSIKMYYE

-333 VEELLNKYNID
+333 VEEVLNKHNID
-344 ENKVVGLLDT
+344 ENKIVNLLDT
-354 RTEQEKINEMITNFN
+354 RTEQEKINEILTNFN

-378 SKIYSLTLKKVNPI
+378 SKVYSLTLKKVNPI

-419 ILYEYLKDN
+419 ILYKYLKDN
-428 DITIDK
+428 DVTIDK
-434 TNNLVEVNLTNE
+434 INNLVEVNLTNE
-446 EIEKEPI
+446 EINEESI
-453 TLESI
+453 TLEVI
-458 KDIVSKNIDDF
+458 KDIVSKNIDNF
-469 DEHFI
+469 DEYFI
-474 KNSKSNALINIF
+474 KDSKSNIIINII
-486 NSLSSNKIYDLNRE
+486 NSISNNKIHDLNSE

-517 LELFDGLNKETT
+517 LELFNGLNKETI
-529 SFIKDLAFEN
+529 SFIKHLAFEN
-539 KYLSANINDI
+539 KYLSANISDI
-549 DKKDLIMLSIMYSAF
+549 DRKDLIMLSIMHSAF
-564 NVDSLKSYLYTRY
+564 NVDSLRSYLYTKY
-577 DIVIEE
+577 DITIEE
-583 VNDLVKVKHNNFYAG
+583 VNDLIKVKYNNFYADDG
-598 YRYDEEDNVMLY
+598 YRYDEEDNIMLY

-615 FIFKGYNQDIAR
+615 FIFKGYNQDMAR

-653 LHRLN
+653 LHDFKL
-658 HNLSDFDNFTDEYDN
+658 NLSDFDNFIDEFN
-673 YLLGSQ
+673 SYLLENQ

-684 ESIFK
+684 KSIFK
-689 GFYNCSVELNNNDRY
+689 DFTSCDNGRY
-704 LNVYIENIIENA
+704 LNVYIENIILNA
-716 LAINTKINETNPNLT
+716 LAINTRINKSNPNLSD
-731 NLDKEKLSIMLSY
+731 LDKEKLSIMLSY
-744 ILTYIDAID
+744 ILAYIDYID
-753 KDNKFIFGINT
+753 VIEVDNKFIFGINT

-772 ELICKYLNTSKEELK
+772 ELICKYLNTSKDELK

-804 FDSKEKE
+804 FDSNKQE

-835 GNLSTEQSRVLNI
+835 GNLPSEQSRVLNI

-862 CISSLKSL
+862 CIESLRSL
-870 EVKSMN
+870 EVKQMN
-876 IEDMNDMM
+876 VSDINDMM

-931 KSFFKWLFLED
+931 KSFFKWLFNEEE
-942 TPNNNITIKLE
+942 TNNNITIKLE
-953 AIPKLKDAINTNIN
+953 AIPKLKEAINVNIS
-967 ILSNELLTYDKIR
+967 ILSSELLTYDKIR

-993 VIKTSEIVAL
+993 IIKTSEIVTL
-1003 LERKINEIDADDP
+1003 LENKTNEINPNDP

-1022 MQTSSQLQIAR
+1022 LQISSQLQIVR

-1044 LLNQELLKINQAI
+1044 LLNQELFKINQAI

-1079 SELLISQ
+1079 SEILISQ

-1137 MHINNYINTIDNTTD
+1137 MHINNYINTIDDTTD

-1159 IREI
+1159 IKKL

>member
-8 FIKLIPEDTKEYVD
+8 FIKLLPEGTKEYVED
-22 IVLKYI
+22 VLRSITQFIILNRKIYI
-28 SRYIVHNTEE
+28 EESNNFINEDYKIKTIFSEILSKNNEYSYIAKK
-38 DIKDYGDIV
+38 IKNV
-47 LKHID
+47 
-52 GYITHGEDMHIVDDY
+52 T
-67 NKFID
+67 FID
-72 VPINN
+72 TN
-77 DCKIKAFF
+77 DKSIY
-85 LEALSKSEY
+85 LSKSY
-94 SYVAKKLYNN
+94 S
-104 KYISYDEIAINGIP
+104 INP
-118 VFLNNEVDTNVFNLY
+118 DAFNLY
-133 KEYFLIYSDTSYYYG
+133 KEYFLIYNDISYYYG

-154 VNNIFEKKQEIL
+154 VNNIFNIDHSVLEF
-166 DYRDSYGIY
+166 DDSNYK
-175 RYCFI
+175 RHRCFI
-180 ANDGYKRLKIDKII
+180 ANDDYKRLNIDKII
-194 EEKRKEFENKL
+194 EEKRKEFENNL
-205 SIELFK
+205 SIELFR
-211 DIPID
+211 DTPID
-216 IVHLVTNASK
+216 IIHLITNASK
-226 IYNYNIKHIKSML
+226 IYNYNIKHIKGML

-257 SEDTDVNNMVKK
+257 SEDTDIKNMIKK

-279 YRKKYIEN
+279 YRKQYLEN
-287 TGDLDF
+287 TTELDF
-293 EPNYYGIKMYYE
+293 EPNYYSIKMYYE

-344 ENKVVGLLDT
+344 ENKIISLLDT
-354 RTEQEKINEMITNFN
+354 RTEQEKINEILTNFN

-378 SKIYSLTLKKVNPI
+378 SKVYSLTLKKANPI
-392 TNKYLNT
+392 NNKYLKTND
-399 KNDILTYS
+399 DILSYS

-419 ILYEYLKDN
+419 ILYQYLKDN

-434 TNNLVEVNLTNE
+434 INNLVEVNLTDE
-446 EIEKEPI
+446 EIEKELI
-453 TLESI
+453 DLNTI
-458 KDIVSKNIDDF
+458 KDVVSKNIDDF
-469 DEHFI
+469 EEYFI
-474 KNSKSNALINIF
+474 KDSKSNALIDIF
-486 NSLSSNKIYDLNRE
+486 NSLSSNKICDLNSE

-517 LELFDGLNKETT
+517 LELFNGLNKETI
-529 SFIKDLAFEN
+529 SFIKDLAYEN
-539 KYLSANINDI
+539 KYLSANISDI
-549 DKKDLIMLSIMYSAF
+549 DRKDLIMLSIMYSAF

-577 DIVIEE
+577 DITTNLIEI
-583 VNDLVKVKHNNFYAG
+583 
-598 YRYDEEDNVMLY
+598 YRKKSSKKYDYTEEDNIMLY

-615 FIFKGYNQDIAR
+615 FIFKGYNQDMAR

-639 FNKSLYNRAYLVKL
+639 FNKSLYNRACLVKL

-704 LNVYIENIIENA
+704 LNAYIENIILNA
-716 LAINTKINETNPNLT
+716 LAINTKINENNPNLT

-744 ILTYIDAID
+744 ILTYIDYIDAID
-753 KDNKFIFGINT
+753 KDNKLIFGINT

-787 FNIPPIDYKL
+787 FNIPPINYKL
-797 FDNYMKY
+797 FDNYIKY
-804 FDSKEKE
+804 FDSNEKE

-835 GNLSTEQSRVLNI
+835 GNLSTEQSRILNI

-862 CISSLKSL
+862 CIDSLKSL
-870 EVKSMN
+870 EVKQMDV
-876 IEDMNDMM
+876 EDINDMM

-921 ANSYEVIEPK
+921 TNSYEVIEPK
-931 KSFFKWLFLED
+931 KSFFKWLFVEE
-942 TPNNNITIKLE
+942 TNNNITIKLE
-953 AIPKLKDAINTNIN
+953 AIPKLKEAINTNIN
-967 ILSNELLTYDKIR
+967 ILSSELLTYDKIR

-1003 LERKINEIDADDP
+1003 LENKINEVNPNDP
-1016 YSYIDS
+1016 YGYIDS
-1022 MQTSSQLQIAR
+1022 LQVSSQLQIAR

-1044 LLNQELLKINQAI
+1044 LLNQELFKINQAI

-1079 SELLISQ
+1079 SEILIAQ
-1086 GNKDV
+1086 GNKDA

-1159 IREI
+1159 IKEI

>member
-8 FIKLIPEDTKEYVD
+8 FIKLIPEDTKEYVED
-22 IVLKYI
+22 VLRCITQYVILNRKMYI
-28 SRYIVHNTEE
+28 ERSSDSIDEDYRIKAIFSEMLSRNEE
-38 DIKDYGDIV
+38 YS
-47 LKHID
+47 
-52 GYITHGEDMHIVDDY
+52 YIT
-67 NKFID
+67 K
-72 VPINN
+72 
-77 DCKIKAFF
+77 KIKYNTFVDTTDKSIY
-85 LEALSKSEY
+85 LSKSY
-94 SYVAKKLYNN
+94 S
-104 KYISYDEIAINGIP
+104 INP
-118 VFLNNEVDTNVFNLY
+118 DAFNLY
-133 KEYFLIYSDTSYYYG
+133 KEYFLIYNDISYYYG

-154 VNNIFEKKQEIL
+154 VNNIFEKNQGIL

-180 ANDGYKRLKIDKII
+180 ANDGYKRLKVDKII

-205 SIELFK
+205 NIELFRN
-211 DIPID
+211 IPID

-226 IYNYNIKHIKSML
+226 IYNYNIKHIKGML
-239 YKSIDDLVVD
+239 YKSIDDLVTD
-249 SLLTSYLY
+249 SIFTSYLS
-257 SEDTDVNNMVKK
+257 SEDTDIKNMIKK

-315 IENMFINLFNRN
+315 IENMFINLLNRN

-344 ENKVVGLLDT
+344 ENKIVSLFDT
-354 RTEQEKINEMITNFN
+354 RTEQEKINEILTNFN

-378 SKIYSLTLKKVNPI
+378 SKVYSLTLKKANPI
-392 TNKYLNT
+392 NNKYLKTND
-399 KNDILTYS
+399 DILSYS

-419 ILYEYLKDN
+419 ILYQYLKDN

-446 EIEKEPI
+446 EIEKELI
-453 TLESI
+453 DLNTI
-458 KDIVSKNIDDF
+458 KDVVSKNIDDF
-469 DEHFI
+469 EEYFI
-474 KNSKSNALINIF
+474 KDSKSNALIDIF
-486 NSLSSNKIYDLNRE
+486 NSLSSNKICDLNSE

-517 LELFDGLNKETT
+517 LELFNGLNKETI
-529 SFIKDLAFEN
+529 SFIKDLAYEN
-539 KYLSANINDI
+539 KYLSANISDI
-549 DKKDLIMLSIMYSAF
+549 DRKDLIMLSIMYSAF

-577 DIVIEE
+577 DITTNLIEI
-583 VNDLVKVKHNNFYAG
+583 
-598 YRYDEEDNVMLY
+598 YRKKSSKKYDYTEEDNIMLY

-615 FIFKGYNQDIAR
+615 FIFKGYNQDMAR

-653 LHRLN
+653 LHHLKL
-658 HNLSDFDNFTDEYDN
+658 NLSNFDNFTEEYDN

-704 LNVYIENIIENA
+704 LNAYIENIILNA
-716 LAINTKINETNPNLT
+716 LAINTKINENNPNLT

-744 ILTYIDAID
+744 ILTYIDYIDAID
-753 KDNKFIFGINT
+753 KDNKLIFGINT

-787 FNIPPIDYKL
+787 FNIPPINYKL
-797 FDNYMKY
+797 FDNYIKY
-804 FDSKEKE
+804 FDSNEKE

-870 EVKSMN
+870 EVKQMDV
-876 IEDMNDMM
+876 EDINDMM

-921 ANSYEVIEPK
+921 TNSYEVIEPK
-931 KSFFKWLFLED
+931 KSFFKWLFVEE
-942 TPNNNITIKLE
+942 TSNNITIKLE
-953 AIPKLKDAINTNIN
+953 AIPKLKEAINTNIN

-1003 LERKINEIDADDP
+1003 LENKTNEVNPNDP

-1022 MQTSSQLQIAR
+1022 LQVSSQLQIAR

-1044 LLNQELLKINQAI
+1044 LLNQELFKINQAI

-1079 SELLISQ
+1079 SEILIAQ
-1086 GNKDV
+1086 GNKDA

-1159 IREI
+1159 IKEI

>member
-8 FIKLIPEDTKEYVD
+8 FIKLLPEGTKEYVED
-22 IVLKYI
+22 VLRSITQFIILNRKI
-28 SRYIVHNTEE
+28 YIVESN
-38 DIKDYGDIV
+38 
-47 LKHID
+47 
-52 GYITHGEDMHIVDDY
+52 
-67 NKFID
+67 NFID
-72 VPINN
+72 E
-77 DCKIKAFF
+77 DYKIKTIFS
-85 LEALSKSEY
+85 EILSKNNEY
-94 SYVAKKLYNN
+94 SYIAKKIKNVTFIDISN
-104 KYISYDEIAINGIP
+104 KSIYLIKSYSINP
-118 VFLNNEVDTNVFNLY
+118 DAFNLY
-133 KEYFLIYSDTSYYYG
+133 KEYFLIYNDISYYYG

-154 VNNIFEKKQEIL
+154 VNNIFNIDHSVLEF
-166 DYRDSYGIY
+166 DDSNFK
-175 RYCFI
+175 RHRCFI
-180 ANDGYKRLKIDKII
+180 ANDDYKKLNIDKII
-194 EEKRKEFENKL
+194 EEKRKEFENNL
-205 SIELFK
+205 SIELFR
-211 DIPID
+211 DTPID
-216 IVHLVTNASK
+216 IIHLITNASK
-226 IYNYNIKHIKSML
+226 IYNYNIKHIKDML
-239 YKSIDDLVVD
+239 YKSIDDLVAD
-249 SLLTSYLY
+249 SILTSYLS
-257 SEDTDVNNMVKK
+257 SEDEDVKTMVKK
-269 LNLSPGIIDF
+269 LNLSPGIIDL
-279 YRKKYIEN
+279 YRKKN
-287 TGDLDF
+287 LVKTSDLAI
-293 EPNYYGIKMYYE
+293 EPNYYSIKMYYE
-305 KYYKDLNSKT
+305 KYYKALNNKT
-315 IENMFINLFNRN
+315 IESMFINLFNRN

-333 VEELLNKYNID
+333 VEEVLNKHNID
-344 ENKVVGLLDT
+344 ENKIISLLDT
-354 RTEQEKINEMITNFN
+354 RTEQEKINEILTNFN
-369 GDRNKLARL
+369 GDKTKLARL
-378 SKIYSLTLKKVNPI
+378 SKVYSLTLKKVNPI

-419 ILYEYLKDN
+419 ILYKYLKDN
-428 DITIDK
+428 DVTIDK
-434 TNNLVEVNLTNE
+434 INNLVEVNLTNE
-446 EIEKEPI
+446 EIENEPI
-453 TLESI
+453 TLEVI
-458 KDIVSKNIDDF
+458 KDIVSKNIDNF
-469 DEHFI
+469 DEYFI
-474 KNSKSNALINIF
+474 KDSKSNIIINII
-486 NSLSSNKIYDLNRE
+486 NSISNNKICDLNSE
-500 IENYIEK
+500 IENYKEK

-517 LELFDGLNKETT
+517 LELFNGLNKETI
-529 SFIKDLAFEN
+529 SFIKHLAFEN
-539 KYLSANINDI
+539 KYLSANISDI
-549 DKKDLIMLSIMYSAF
+549 DRKDLIMLSIMHSAF
-564 NVDSLKSYLYTRY
+564 NVDSLRSYLYTKY
-577 DIVIEE
+577 DIAIEE
-583 VNDLVKVKHNNFYAG
+583 VNDLIKVKYNNFYADDG
-598 YRYDEEDNVMLY
+598 YRYDEEDNIMLY

-615 FIFKGYNQDIAR
+615 FIFKGYNQDMAR

-653 LHRLN
+653 LHNLKF
-658 HNLSDFDNFTDEYDN
+658 NLSDFDNFTNDFNN
-673 YLLGSQ
+673 YLLEDQ

-689 GFYNCSVELNNNDRY
+689 DFTSCDNGRY
-704 LNVYIENIIENA
+704 LNVYIENIILNA
-716 LAINTKINETNPNLT
+716 LAINTRINKSNPNLSD
-731 NLDKEKLSIMLSY
+731 LDKEKLSIMLSY
-744 ILTYIDAID
+744 ILAYIDYID
-753 KDNKFIFGINT
+753 VIEVDNKFIFGINT

-772 ELICKYLNTSKEELK
+772 ELICKYLNTSKDELK

-804 FDSKEKE
+804 FDSNKQE

-835 GNLSTEQSRVLNI
+835 GNLPSEQSRVLNI

-862 CISSLKSL
+862 CIESLRSL
-870 EVKSMN
+870 EVKQMN
-876 IEDMNDMM
+876 VSDINDMM

-931 KSFFKWLFLED
+931 KSFFKWLFNEEE
-942 TPNNNITIKLE
+942 TNNNITIKLE
-953 AIPKLKDAINTNIN
+953 AIPKLKEAINVNIS
-967 ILSNELLTYDKIR
+967 ILSSELLTYDKIR

-993 VIKTSEIVAL
+993 IIKTSEIVTL
-1003 LERKINEIDADDP
+1003 LENKTNEINPNDP

-1022 MQTSSQLQIAR
+1022 LQISSQLQIVR

-1044 LLNQELLKINQAI
+1044 LLNQELFKINQAI

-1079 SELLISQ
+1079 SEILISQ

-1137 MHINNYINTIDNTTD
+1137 MHINNYINTIDDTTD

-1159 IREI
+1159 IKKL

>member
-8 FIKLIPEDTKEYVD
+8 FIKLLPEGTKEYVED
-22 IVLKYI
+22 VLRSITQFIILNRKI
-28 SRYIVHNTEE
+28 YIVESN
-38 DIKDYGDIV
+38 
-47 LKHID
+47 
-52 GYITHGEDMHIVDDY
+52 
-67 NKFID
+67 NFID
-72 VPINN
+72 E
-77 DCKIKAFF
+77 DYKIKTIFS
-85 LEALSKSEY
+85 EILSKNNEY
-94 SYVAKKLYNN
+94 SYIAKKIKNVTFIDISN
-104 KYISYDEIAINGIP
+104 KSIYLIKSYSINP
-118 VFLNNEVDTNVFNLY
+118 DAFNLY
-133 KEYFLIYSDTSYYYG
+133 KEYFLIYNDISYYYG

-154 VNNIFEKKQEIL
+154 VNNIFNIDHSVLEF
-166 DYRDSYGIY
+166 DDSNFK
-175 RYCFI
+175 RHRCFI
-180 ANDGYKRLKIDKII
+180 ANDDYKKLNIDKII
-194 EEKRKEFENKL
+194 EEKRKEFENNL
-205 SIELFK
+205 SIELFR
-211 DIPID
+211 DTPID
-216 IVHLVTNASK
+216 IIHLITNASK
-226 IYNYNIKHIKSML
+226 IYNYNIKHIKDML

-249 SLLTSYLY
+249 SILTSYLS
-257 SEDTDVNNMVKK
+257 SEDTDIKNMIKK

-279 YRKKYIEN
+279 YRKK
-287 TGDLDF
+287 DLVKTSDLAI
-293 EPNYYGIKMYYE
+293 EPNYYSIKMYYE

-333 VEELLNKYNID
+333 VEEVLNKYNID
-344 ENKVVGLLDT
+344 ENKIISLLDT
-354 RTEQEKINEMITNFN
+354 RTSQEKINEILTNFN
-369 GDRNKLARL
+369 GDKTKLARL
-378 SKIYSLTLKKVNPI
+378 SKVYSLTLKKVNPI

-419 ILYEYLKDN
+419 ILYKYLKDN
-428 DITIDK
+428 DVTIDK
-434 TNNLVEVNLTNE
+434 INNLVEVNLTNE
-446 EIEKEPI
+446 EINEESI
-453 TLESI
+453 TLEVI
-458 KDIVSKNIDDF
+458 KDIVSKNIDNF
-469 DEHFI
+469 DEYFI
-474 KNSKSNALINIF
+474 KDSKSNIIINII
-486 NSLSSNKIYDLNRE
+486 NSISNNKICDLNSE
-500 IENYIEK
+500 IENYKEK

-517 LELFDGLNKETT
+517 LELFNGLNKETI
-529 SFIKDLAFEN
+529 SFIKHLAFEN
-539 KYLSANINDI
+539 KYLSANISDI
-549 DKKDLIMLSIMYSAF
+549 DRKDLIMLSIMHSAF
-564 NVDSLKSYLYTRY
+564 NVDSLRSYLYTKY
-577 DIVIEE
+577 DIAIEE
-583 VNDLVKVKHNNFYAG
+583 VNDLIKVKYNNFYADDG
-598 YRYDEEDNVMLY
+598 YRYDEEDNIMLY

-615 FIFKGYNQDIAR
+615 FIFKGYNQDMAR

-653 LHRLN
+653 LHNLKF
-658 HNLSDFDNFTDEYDN
+658 NLSDFDNFTNDFNN
-673 YLLGSQ
+673 YLLEDQ

-684 ESIFK
+684 KSIFK
-689 GFYNCSVELNNNDRY
+689 DFISCDNGRY
-704 LNVYIENIIENA
+704 LNVYIENIILNA
-716 LAINTKINETNPNLT
+716 LAINTRINKSNPNLSD
-731 NLDKEKLSIMLSY
+731 LDKEKLSIMLSY
-744 ILTYIDAID
+744 ILAYIDYIDAID

-772 ELICKYLNTSKEELK
+772 ELICKYLNTSKDELK
-787 FNIPPIDYKL
+787 FNIPLIDYKL

-804 FDSKEKE
+804 FDSNKQE

-835 GNLSTEQSRVLNI
+835 GNLPSEQSRVLNI

-862 CISSLKSL
+862 CIESLRSI
-870 EVKSMN
+870 EVKQMN
-876 IEDMNDMM
+876 VSDINDMM

-931 KSFFKWLFLED
+931 KSFFKWLFNEEE
-942 TPNNNITIKLE
+942 TNNNITIKLE
-953 AIPKLKDAINTNIN
+953 AIPKLKEAINVNIS
-967 ILSNELLTYDKIR
+967 ILSSELLTYDKIR

-993 VIKTSEIVAL
+993 IIKTSEIVTL
-1003 LERKINEIDADDP
+1003 LENKTNEINPNDP

-1022 MQTSSQLQIAR
+1022 LQISSQLQIVR

-1044 LLNQELLKINQAI
+1044 LLNQELFKINQAI

-1079 SELLISQ
+1079 SEILISQ

-1159 IREI
+1159 IKEL